1 MIVLFWYLVRLLLTA
16 FRKPKPSGGSHAIT
30 FGTSTRAGDSL
41 TTLTMKSSNHS
52 DTESKDYRGGSSS
65 TVGQEDLIPIFLRRL
80 NDLNIRVGTRTRFLI
95 ELDDATGVQVRWYH
109 NNTEAN
115 SERYQY
121 IHEGGFYCL
130 DIVPVTLFDEGLWV
144 CTAQNYAGKSSTA
157 AHLSLTVPKAFK
169 KPIFVEQLKAVLT
182 QRGIVSLE
190 CKVIGVPTPKLR
202 WYKDDKEIKA
212 GDIFALTAN
221 SEEDCLGIYTCEA
234 TNVMGTALSTSK
246 IQVTHTPLDGNR
258 DADSLIPYGPPP
270 KFVKFLKDAS
280 GKVGSVLF
288 LECQVEV
295 PPWPRSIGWYNNNG
309 IVNEGPLYHLMADGL
324 GMYGLEIK
332 SLRADHSTTWKC
344 IATSS
349 TGAKAVTSC
358 VVSVSYPKNYRVP
371 RFLESLR
378 AIMTDEGLVSFECKV
393 IGYPTPQLSW
403 FKDGKQLQPGDV
415 YELTGSKSLGS
426 YCCVARNCMGET
438 SSIAELTIE
447 DIQNQLNES
456 EKLQLTSNT
465 QPPRFL
471 LGLKSIEAN
480 INESFVFTIKV
491 TTESAPS
498 ISWYK
503 EDEQLTES
511 NRYQFSSEDNGTY
524 MLSIL
529 PLEIDDQAEWKCV
542 AINKYGQTVTSSF
555 LKLNIPKTFKSP
567 KFLEELRIAFSNEGS
582 VNLECKVIGVPQPQ
596 LKWFKDGQE
605 LNPGDMHKIISGQ
618 SGTCCLGT
626 YTCQAHNCMGTVSSS
641 ATLLTM
647 EDKSTVKSCASE
659 EYLSVGNPLVR
670 NESLSTIPEERTSQM
685 EKSYTIEEPADI
697 SFSFDGKEVTVSLY
711 ETPDLTHDEAL
722 QIIEMYADELSEHI
736 SEDNVVDLPSL
747 RIVKESSISGPVMM
761 EALVID
767 VPIDFCRQQILSDTE
782 IDGVSLTEDITLGN
796 NDKSDSIC
804 ENSLEYFSDH
814 LSSGN
819 SKREIFYSASET
831 TPKNS
836 SMVVK
841 QQSENDGHQSFQ
853 TPKLFMSDSD
863 DQILT
868 QLKLDERISPN
879 NSRHVIGPLA
889 RSESNNTEEEVSETL
904 AEIENEPPLSHN
916 YCASEIV
923 TQSDEDGLYS
933 TVLNKIRDKG
943 MASVVLS
950 SEEDDVLKIIS
961 RPNVDEFLKYMKI
974 ILEGSIVKM
983 NTHEHFNFTSTTTEL
998 ERSIQALHS
1007 LAWKFIE
1014 ETERHDVTE
1023 LDKNTADNVS
1033 SLMTAINASLLALEQ
1048 IDDPFGVSDNVLN
1061 EIQSL
1066 VCFDLETLN
1075 NSDLSAS
1082 VILDRLSDQIKNF
1095 TIVVNKQVTRVTEQ
1109 RIIAVLRNTIGTTLV
1124 YIKTLQQ
1131 NCSKIK
1137 CVDINSLAP
1146 LFSMVQPLE
1155 TILNDIAILEE
1166 ASIDDN
1172 KPHLKLKQVLI
1183 PPISSIAFSLD
1194 SLSKALKS
1202 DSSNDDQD
1210 LKDIY
1215 DRISDSNNQFMI
1227 LASQGMDSNKIAEC
1241 FISFTKPIND
1251 LCCHLRRLGRSTEN
1265 IVSSDYGSDDKLLL
1279 DFETLFDEL
1288 MIDIDTLINNVNF
1301 VQDSENNMNPLGS
1314 LLEPLQDMKIGLFQ
1328 VNQVLLSNQTGSTM
1342 SYEVMS
1348 CFEHLSQQL
1357 VQLNNCIANQSIVE
1371 ETDKEIPFETSIKMM
1386 QNILFDDAIDDL
1398 GVNGILFGSVMKPLL
1413 QLQNLIV
1420 SKMASVESD
1429 LSFSEHTDVTGGAC
1443 DTQSLSLSLSN
1454 NAQTIFNK
1462 TTDENS
1468 KKVII
1473 ESSIIGSSDKHCEK
1487 QNKLHIDNSET
1498 NKDSISFENNVHND
1512 LVIKRGFE
1520 CDIGDTFKDEEPNII
1535 TSEDDRDNSGF
1546 EALFDETDLETISDF
1561 AEDGCMDNIINSK
1574 VDQKLSDLSVNDS
1587 EIVDKDIDNIIP
1599 EHVLESLE
1607 KNNQQELVL
1616 NSPVDLFDELQET
1629 LKHISEVAEDKLTE
1643 IYDLDTNTLNI
1654 NELQKNNS
1662 KCSDLHNDNS
1672 NKFLND
1678 SLDVTKINNSTI
1690 INSDKLTKQNIME
1703 LSEVN
1708 NEEMNQCNEIDL
1720 KTDQNETFKN
1730 KDMCI
1735 SDQDTYK
1742 KEQVFE
1748 IGHDVNFIE
1757 NVECLD
1763 SDKSISNNTIITVN
1777 EISDSNE
1784 VKMKE
1789 VDNTNNLETTIN
1801 LLESTSGNVSQI
1813 VDVDVPDESTSSFKN
1828 EVLDSLLLKKSNS
1841 NESIKNIKIVS
1852 SEDMIDPKKLNES
1865 EKLNILSNDN
1875 DTANKDT
1882 LLIKEIEEPSIAD
1895 NVSYDSVSQ
1904 DTSAINEIDSIYN
1917 AGTDMNIQFSQ
1928 TRIEEEFNMEK
1939 DNKLIPIDKSTNAIE
1954 LNKVLV
1960 TSVEEKND
1968 AKLETNLM
1976 IGNQDTSIVEEIS
1989 NDIKQNDD
1997 KELINKI
2004 NCDVEEKETPTTE
2017 LASSIEPI
2025 GYINLMTDLEDDII
2039 RDVTEKQNSGDK
2051 NLNSGTFEIDQNIN
2065 FDKILHQDLQP
2076 NINTTSVSDNKQ
2088 IVNNFT
2094 ISENIANSTTELNVN
2109 QTEEYIQNLPNQ
2121 FIDEIQNHKNE
2132 SELINEETLENV
2144 QQERFTVQQNNIF
2157 LQQSNNELKAD
2168 DDLNEQCETL
2178 SEIKENN
2185 EVEFIDSKK
2194 VLPTEIIYSEDVID
2208 IKNVEQ
2214 FVIDNSNRI
2223 DDLSITPSNV
2233 DNGVH
2238 MPVTEVP
2245 EVARL
2250 NVLDEQLVIVSLNA
2264 EKSEK
2269 NKKECDSTIENNDII
2284 DNIEIQFKNGQTNDF
2299 ENTGYLTLNEKE
2311 KSSEEKYSDNDIT
2324 EISMNDNEN
2333 SINTLNKSLD
2343 NLKQSN
2349 NIDNNNT
2356 NLLESTLINNKII
2369 TLENIQPTDQY
2380 KFEES
2385 HVEIQF
2391 KDNIDSRNEN
2401 STVLDDK
2408 DNIINNLE
2416 NLESKNEIFYFPDE
2430 VIKNDEEKSWCEI
2443 QNIQNDGSNISPNI
2457 EQTTT
2462 LIHNNNEMISVSN
2475 TQPLDTVVIEFENIK
2490 EQNAIEL
2497 NILESTNTAVL
2508 ENTTDT
2514 VVITNRLTSEAEIAS
2529 NDKNNLIYDVNKDKS
2544 ITKDYI
2550 ETHTTKLIDEKS
2562 NSVSNEDGL
2571 KNNSDILKAMN
2582 NFHTENNKEK
2592 ILTNSQLSDES
2603 QVEVS
2608 LTEND
2613 CATIIV
2619 DLETTK
2625 INNEKKVDSCKTP
2638 VSENYITKQESPL
2651 LVNENTGNCKEIAS
2665 LPNVCIEILNENN
2678 VNQQNKF
2685 NECQKDVILEN
2696 SDILNTVSHEQSE
2709 ITNTIT
2715 NVEKSNRNEDDLE
2728 INKRSEQNH
2737 NKNETDKKEI
2747 PIVID
2752 SCKSMENKEILVF
2765 NKNQSFRLCDTNI
2778 ENVNE
2783 NLKTDLEINREII
2796 ENNFVKPLAIKNNL
2810 EGIGNIKNDEI
2821 HMEDINILKN
2831 LETSANELETIIDN
2845 TPRVNSNDSKKLKE
2859 NLTIETLPNVEDEL
2873 NTLLET
2879 PKNEYLLINKEIGSK
2894 LIESSN
2900 IDLSVN
2906 ESLQIDTDTD
2916 IIAEHNNTF
2925 ATEEQNMSVDS
2936 TEKVNVMTEDHPDK
2950 NLSDKSNSGLIE
2962 VQGNEESNTI
2972 NENEENEH
2980 SIIKLESINIDEDK
2994 LTNVVEINDKIDIM
3008 TAVENNS
3015 NLLNDSMVEDG
3026 ITYLSNGESLNSL
3039 SITPKLHY
3047 TEKIAANQSE
3057 CVMLE
3062 DTNILKQN
3070 EPNATENV
3078 DQYAQVEHELNIAAI
3093 GNIIIDYDSVKEHSV
3108 TTDNEKKCVENAT
3121 IAVILDDHSF
3131 KIVSTNVDVIEA
3143 PITDTIIRNEH
3154 TVTNEQ
3160 LENSIKG
3167 TTLLCEN
3174 KNSNI
3179 LTVDD
3184 VTENS
3189 DNVVTENVQCE
3200 IGSMNKPTE
3209 MLNED
3214 IDKQGNL
3221 VLKQD
3226 QNEEVVDKL
3235 QQSLKKS
3242 NKICE
3247 SLVLSKDENDTT
3259 EEVQSDVGSKKKKS
3273 SLQSEDKKSLSPD
3286 KTKNTTSISE
3296 KEIDKTT
3303 NIDISIEEKNKNLS
3317 DENNDIKKA
3326 EVKLSKLEPE
3336 IASANNRITEE
3347 IIEKDVSTD
3356 DKNKNKTNNETDNN
3370 DKKLNDKEVEL
3381 DKTKR
3386 GSKKKKSSLSSEHKK
3401 SPSPDKTKNIHIS
3414 IEEKNKKLSD
3424 ENNDNKK
3431 AEVKMSKLEP
3441 EITSEN
3447 DKTTEE
3453 IVEKIVSTD
3462 DKNKNKTNNETDN
3475 NEEKLNDNKE
3485 ELDRTKRGSK
3495 KKKPNLSSEHKKSP
3509 SPDKTKSNTSVTEK
3523 EIDKTKNI
3531 DISIEE
3537 KNKKIS
3543 DENNDNKKA
3552 EVKMS
3557 ELEPEITSE
3566 NDKTTEKIAEKV
3578 VSTDDK
3584 NKNKTNNETD
3594 NKEEKLNDS
3603 KEELDRTKRGS
3614 KKKKSS
3620 LSSEH
3625 KKSPSPD
3632 KTKNITSVSE
3642 KEIDKTKNIDINIEE
3657 KNKKLSDE
3665 NNDNKKTEVKMSQL
3679 EPEIALDNDRSTE
3692 EIIEKDISTDDKNK
3706 NQKNDKIVR
3715 NDTEF
3720 TESEIELNKTK
3731 RGSKKKKPNLSS
3743 EHKKSP
3749 SPDKTK
3755 SNTSVTEKEIDKT
3768 KNIDISIEEKNKKIS
3783 DENNDNKK
3791 AEVKMS
3797 ELEPEITSENDKT
3810 TEKIAEKVVSTD
3822 DKNKNKTN
3830 NETDNN
3836 EEKLN
3841 DNKEELDKTKRGSK
3855 KKKSSLQSEDRK
3867 SLSPD
3872 KTKINTSVSEKEIDK
3887 SKNIDINIEEKNKKL
3902 SDENNDN
3909 KKAEVKM
3916 SKLEP
3921 EITSENDKTTKE
3933 IIEKVVSTDDKNKN
3947 KTNNET
3953 DNNEEKLND
3962 NKEELDKT
3970 KRGSKKKKPNLSSE
3984 HKKSPSPDK
3993 TKINTSVSEKEIDKS
4008 KNIDINIEEKNKNLS
4023 NDNND
4028 TKKLETKLESV
4039 VSVEDIKNNTEKSEN
4054 NISIKDTKQEN
4065 DKLFSNEK
4073 ELMEKNEESDEKNR
4087 GSNEKNER
4095 TESEKNKKLSIEYDN
4110 KSIEKEEIKLDKS
4123 GSEIALDINKNKE
4136 NIIEKDVSTENLNAS
4151 QEDYEIAIENNKKT
4165 TENNI
4170 EKDKIKRGSKI
4181 NKSSSL
4187 SNIKK
4192 SPSPEDTKNSLSIN
4206 DKTAEST
4213 KISDY
4218 SFEEKN
4224 QKLSEHYNDTE
4235 NLEIKLDEFEPKMS
4249 SENNKNKIEMIEKDI
4264 SVNDKNK
4271 NQKNNDI
4278 DTDDKKLLEYGN
4290 DKKNKISPEPE
4301 IKKLSS
4307 PDTSNNNINVIENE
4321 IDAKIIDGTIEDNNI
4336 QISEDNK
4343 DTEQVETKFKLK
4355 TAEDNNTNTTK
4366 KIEKD
4371 VSNNTPIKN
4380 QNNDDIGKDD
4390 EIKPTENCVEINST
4404 KRESKRNKRS
4414 PQLNGKKSTSTSQNI
4429 TEHIT
4434 IQSLDENDS
4443 IIELEQLEDKSD
4455 ESKFLE
4461 EFIQTPEHKEV
4472 TPLAFQELS
4481 TNNYKSTDC
4490 CQSEIFRVDTTWKG
4504 MDRKQTDETRSF
4516 VDVLIDEEEHRV
4528 AKNCFT
4534 TNKRELKSSGLIE
4547 LNDISVSEVPSLS
4560 KRPVNRHLLDVT
4572 DPHKLRPNTLAYRSV
4587 TPDPLSTYRSLTPDH
4602 LTSYRSL
4609 TPDGPPYRTCLTT
4622 RSKYATSTRYAGSS
4636 DRELYGGSSSSR
4648 SSRSSS
4654 RSMSPYPSESR
4665 ISARNL
4671 WPTGVEAYRCLSE
4684 TSIPLSSRLL
4694 EEEKISGW
4702 PYTSYSVTTRRRR
4715 GSDSFLH
4722 DSAVRDGGYYSSW
4735 RLSNSRSS
4743 TYGATED
4750 LCQTKEA
4757 FKDLYFCVRMIDQT
4771 VSSGARVKFWC
4782 SVIGYPEPRV
4792 QWYRDGQK
4800 LNSFT
4805 YNSSARYQTKYDG
4818 GLAQLIIDNAQSG
4831 DSGEYTCVAANSR
4844 DRISTT
4850 GFLTVYTSPSV
4861 FRKPLLQPSLSVDNI
4876 EYSRGAYSR
4885 TSHDFRLP
4893 ANAKFDFGSRR
4904 FGSDLVS
4911 RRPEYPKF
4919 VSSIIADD
4927 VATCGGTIA
4936 LQVRVQGS
4944 PVPNVTWM
4952 RESRPLPRLSGKYV
4966 YLDEGGLYTLLIMD
4980 STARDG
4986 GTYVCRSCNLYGVAD
5001 AEKAVRV
5008 VSPHDYTDRRGVK
5021 PAIIVSRPNDRL
5033 NVAIGED
5040 ITVTLRVAGEPKPKV
5055 IWMRG
5060 SRDVT
5065 FFDRSSKET
5074 VNDYVMLSIKKA
5086 QPSDAG
5092 TYFIIAKNVYGSDRA
5107 FVTVGV
5113 RKRARSLTPPQIR
5126 NTIGRWLRPIDSRGG
5141 RGGCANNE
5149 VPGPVRSEP
5158 AVTDRTNNR
5167 ISLQWDRPEKPETV
5181 LVYRVE
5187 ARSADEECWRQVGMT
5202 PTNTI
5207 DVYNLK
5213 PGYRYQFRVAARNR
5227 FGWSQPVAA
5236 KGYVDVFEPKCLPE
5250 FCQPLPG
5257 QSRVLLRHSATLQC
5271 HVRGVPEPRVSWF
5284 KDGEPL
5290 LSSERH
5296 AIRRTNAGK
5305 CTLTIADVSDGDEG
5319 RYSCEAVNDQGRVCT
5334 LTVVQVIANR
5344 RIVEAE
5350 RRLQGC
5356 LMKNN
5361 NFKESAPL
5369 FTKHLIDRR
5378 VEINSTVRLSCQVNG
5393 LPVPLVLW
5401 YKDGQPIDFSGGT
5414 DGDRKSIFRDD
5425 SDDFYTL
5432 ELTGVKYDDSGAY
5445 AAVASNAIGK
5455 ASTQCVLEVFNKNR
5469 TDPAVPMFVFGL
5481 PTTIEAVDSIILSAQ
5496 IDAYR
5501 PVKVQWFRDGIQL
5514 RNGRRVDII
5523 TDHDGKLELRIACVT
5538 TRDSGT
5544 YMLRVS
5550 NDTGTV
5556 ESRCE
5561 VNVVEREHNDTGME
5575 QISLINHLYSKK
5587 PKFVVKP
5594 KFQEVEEGQE
5604 VIIDSEIVGDPL
5616 PKITWLRDGLK
5627 PEYYR
5632 DNSEFLCISNGNRYQ
5647 LKIPHAKLTHTGTYT
5662 LLAANPHGQV
5672 KALIS
5677 LQVYSTG
5684 HCKKKMENG
5693 TNHATVERLP
5703 RISRGLVDIE
5713 CREND
5718 SITFECKLNI
5728 TQETDI
5734 RWQKDG
5740 KLVRLGKQIKSQ
5752 LIDGDTARL
5761 EISTVSPLHEGLYT
5775 CTAYNELGQDSTS
5788 ARLIFLSDSQNTAKV
5803 PQSNGQQNTM
5813 LGSPILAGESNDRC
5827 TKRLK
5832 RSSAPKFYAVLH
5844 DRIADVGETVR
5855 FQCSVSGHPPP
5866 WSSWEKDGQ
5875 PIGVN
5880 SRMRIRED
5888 DDYRSLEI
5896 CDVTSDDAGLYR
5908 ITVENK
5914 FGKIQATARLEVLT
5928 HNQTTN
5934 DVQITSSSNGR
5945 RQSGSAACA
5954 GENFTLSCDI
5964 RGNSMS
5970 DVTWYKNDVEVK
5982 PDDRVTSS
5990 LDDLAARLS
5999 ISNLESADTGV
6010 YTCVARCDSGVT
6022 RCSTELCVF
6031 DTKPGTDSYL
6041 QPPIFVEGLVP
6052 KRTADEGEPV
6062 QLTVRLQGA
6071 VPMNASWFK
6080 NDVLLPDCVDFEYV
6094 VAEDRGEFGLSIIDP
6109 FVKDSGVY
6117 SCKVANSFGQ
6127 AVSSGQLV
6135 INEMSCGNE
6144 LNNNLHDVGKKITCD
6159 TPVNNKVPLPASILS
6174 GPSDTTVLR
6183 GAKVV
6188 LKTSYQGD
6196 PEPCVQWLRA
6206 GKVLESDAHVCITN
6220 ERGVSCLTI
6229 DSITADDCGK
6239 YVVRVDNGHGND
6251 FHFASVAVEGPPDP
6265 PAGRPV
6271 VSVLETSA
6279 DVTWSSPAYDG
6290 GCMVTGYGVEVRPFN
6305 QSDWKLVADKCH
6317 SLSHIVR
6324 GLAPGESY
6332 VFRVRA
6338 ENMHGSSEASL
6349 ESTPVYILQTDYG
6362 NTLWPKTVNIE
6373 NGDLFDKQY
6382 EMLDELGKGRYG
6394 VVYKVKERETN
6405 KYYAAKFVRCIKS
6418 TDKEK
6423 AQEEVDIMNCL
6434 RHPKLLQLDAA
6445 FDKPREVVLVTE
6457 YISGG
6462 ELFER
6467 VVADDFTLT
6476 EKDCILFMRQICE
6489 GVDYMHKQN
6498 VVHLDLKPEN
6508 IMCQSRTSH
6517 YIKLIDFGLAQK
6529 IIPGQPM
6536 RVLFGTPEFIPP
6548 EIIGYEPI
6556 GFESDMWSVGVICY
6570 VLLSGLSPFMGDNDS
6585 ETFTNITKAEFDFDD
6600 EAFDAVSQD
6609 AKDFISALL
6618 IKRKELRL
6626 TAKEC
6631 LKHKWL
6637 AQQDMDMSCV
6647 ILSTDKLKKFII
6659 RRKWQKTG
6667 NAIRA
6672 LGRMAIL
6679 SAASRRSGGGGG
6691 AEPTDGNGTRCILQ
6705 KLKMASLK
6713 EEDSIGESP
6722 SEEQKMTTT
6731 ETTKSGSGHKACDDR
6746 SDSGF
6751 SECPS
6756 VASPTAMLVRP
6767 PECPSAVSEETPL
6780 ASNRDHSPPPP
6791 TRRSTPPITD
6801 RSSTP
6806 ATIHSSSPTTIRSS
6820 SPATIRP
6827 SSPTTTRHF
6836 SPAIIRSSSP
6846 VTKRSSSPATIRAS
6860 SPATIRPSS
6869 PATMRR
6875 SSPATI
6881 RPSSPA
6887 TIRRSSPATIRLLL
6901 LLLVVR
6907 FLQ

>member
-1 MIVLFWYLVRLLLTA
+1 MGNKCCKNQSSTYSSAGATIRSFSSYNSSILR
-16 FRKPKPSGGSHAIT
+16 SGGSHAIT

-52 DTESKDYRGGSSS
+52 DAGSKDYRGGSSS
-65 TVGQEDLIPIFLRRL
+65 TIGQEDLIPIFLRRL

-95 ELDDATGVQVRWYH
+95 ELDDATGVEVRWYH
-109 NNTEAN
+109 NNVEAN

-270 KFVKFLKDAS
+270 KFMKFLKDAS

-295 PPWPRSIGWYNNNG
+295 PPWPRSIGWYNDNG

-324 GMYGLEIK
+324 GMYGVEIK

-491 TTESAPS
+491 TTESTPS

-511 NRYQFSSEDNGTY
+511 NRYQFSTEDNGTY

-567 KFLEELRIAFSNEGS
+567 RFLEELRIAFSNEGS

-767 VPIDFCRQQILSDTE
+767 VPIDFCRQQIVSDTE
-782 IDGVSLTEDITLGN
+782 FDGVSLTEDITLAN
-796 NDKSDSIC
+796 NDKSDSIY

-831 TPKNS
+831 TPKNL
-836 SMVVK
+836 SMILK
-841 QQSENDGHQSFQ
+841 QQSVEDEDEHQSFQ

-868 QLKLDERISPN
+868 QLKLDERISPQ
-879 NSRHVIGPLA
+879 NSRHVIGPFA

-923 TQSDEDGLYS
+923 TQSEKDGLYS
-933 TVLNKIRDKG
+933 TVLNKIQAKG
-943 MASVVLS
+943 MASVALS

-974 ILEGSIVKM
+974 ILEGAIVKM
-983 NTHEHFNFTSTTTEL
+983 QTHENFNITSTTTEL

-1014 ETERHDVTE
+1014 EMEKNNLTD

-1061 EIQSL
+1061 EIQSS

-1075 NSDLSAS
+1075 NNDLPAS

-1095 TIVVNKQVTRVTEQ
+1095 TIVVNRQVTRVTEQ
-1109 RIIAVLRNTIGTTLV
+1109 RIIAVLRNTIGTSLV

-1131 NCSKIK
+1131 NNSKIK
-1137 CVDINSLAP
+1137 CVDMNLLAA

-1155 TILNDIAILEE
+1155 TILNDIALIEE
-1166 ASIDDN
+1166 SSIDDN
-1172 KPHLKLKQVLI
+1172 KPNLKLKQILI
-1183 PPISSIAFSLD
+1183 PPISSIAFALD
-1194 SLSKALKS
+1194 NLNTALKS
-1202 DSSNDDQD
+1202 DSSNDDHD

-1215 DRISDSNNQFMI
+1215 DKINKSTNQFMI
-1227 LASQGMDSNKIAEC
+1227 IASQGMDSNKIAEC

-1288 MIDIDTLINNVNF
+1288 MMDIDTLINNVNF

-1342 SYEVMS
+1342 SYEVVS

-1357 VQLNNCIANQSIVE
+1357 VQLNNCIVNQSIIE
-1371 ETDKEIPFETSIKMM
+1371 ETDKEIPFESSIKMM

-1398 GVNGILFGSVMKPLL
+1398 GVNGILFSSVMKPLL

-1454 NAQTIFNK
+1454 NAQTVFNK
-1462 TTDENS
+1462 TIDENS
-1468 KKVII
+1468 KNGLT
-1473 ESSIIGSSDKHCEK
+1473 ESSIIDKDCDK
-1487 QNKLHIDNSET
+1487 QKDIHTDYSEI
-1498 NKDSISFENNVHND
+1498 NKDSIHFENNVNND
-1512 LVIKRGFE
+1512 LVIKKGFE
-1520 CDIGDTFKDEEPNII
+1520 CDIGETFKYEEPNII

-1546 EALFDETDLETISDF
+1546 EALFYETDLETISDF
-1561 AEDGCMDNIINSK
+1561 VEDRCMDNIINSK
-1574 VDQKLSDLSVNDS
+1574 VDHKLSDLFMVENDIEMVQK
-1587 EIVDKDIDNIIP
+1587 EINDNIP
-1599 EHVLESLE
+1599 EHLLESLE
-1607 KNNQQELVL
+1607 KNNQQDLIL

-1629 LKHISEVAEDKLTE
+1629 LKNMSEVAQDKLTG
-1643 IYDLDTNTLNI
+1643 IYALDNNTSSI
-1654 NELQKNNS
+1654 NGLQKHNS
-1662 KCSDLHNDNS
+1662 KYDDQLCDKTNKLLDN
-1672 NKFLND
+1672 
-1678 SLDVTKINNSTI
+1678 SLDVAKSNNSI
-1690 INSDKLTKQNIME
+1690 IIRSDELTKQNIIE
-1703 LSEVN
+1703 LSEIN
-1708 NEEMNQCNEIDL
+1708 SEESNQCNKIIL
-1720 KTDQNETFKN
+1720 KTDQNETLKN
-1730 KDMCI
+1730 KDI
-1735 SDQDTYK
+1735 SVSDQDIYK
-1742 KEQVFE
+1742 EGKVFE
-1748 IGHDVNFIE
+1748 IEQVVDLVDNF
-1757 NVECLD
+1757 ECLD

-1777 EISDSNE
+1777 EISESSE
-1784 VKMKE
+1784 VKIKE
-1789 VDNTNNLETTIN
+1789 VDNTENLETTVN
-1801 LLESTSGNVSQI
+1801 LISSTTGNVSQI
-1813 VDVDVPDESTSSFKN
+1813 VDVSDENSSLITSINNVVSKINDNDEALTDISNIKNEILDSALLNKLNFTEST
-1828 EVLDSLLLKKSNS
+1828 
-1841 NESIKNIKIVS
+1841 KNIKYVS
-1852 SEDMIDPKKLNES
+1852 NEDIMIDTNKLNDS
-1865 EKLNILSNDN
+1865 EKLNLLNYDY
-1875 DTANKDT
+1875 DTENKDK
-1882 LLIKEIEEPSIAD
+1882 LLTKKIDEPSITENFSHNAFQQ
-1895 NVSYDSVSQ
+1895 NN
-1904 DTSAINEIDSIYN
+1904 TAINDIDSIHN
-1917 AGTDMNIQFSQ
+1917 LGTDMAIQVAQ
-1928 TRIEEEFNMEK
+1928 TSIGNEVNTDK
-1939 DNKLIPIDKSTNAIE
+1939 DNKLIPMDISTNSEE
-1954 LNKVLV
+1954 LNKALAKLV
-1960 TSVEEKND
+1960 DEKND
-1968 AKLETNLM
+1968 LTLATNLL
-1976 IGNQDTSIVEEIS
+1976 IEDRNTSIINETS
-1989 NDIKQNDD
+1989 NEIKQCDNKD
-1997 KELINKI
+1997 LINKN
-2004 NCDVEEKETPTTE
+2004 NCTIEERETSTKEPT
-2017 LASSIEPI
+2017 SSIDS
-2025 GYINLMTDLEDDII
+2025 INLMTVMENNII
-2039 RDVTEKQNSGDK
+2039 KSTTEIQDTNNEKLSLVKYEYNDSGA
-2051 NLNSGTFEIDQNIN
+2051 FEIDQNDSDNISHH
-2065 FDKILHQDLQP
+2065 DMQP
-2076 NINTTSVSDNKQ
+2076 NINTTSTTDNKLSVSNSPINEN
-2088 IVNNFT
+2088 IVNP
-2094 ISENIANSTTELNVN
+2094 ITEPNVH
-2109 QTEEYIQNLPNQ
+2109 QTEEYVQNSSNQ
-2121 FIDEIQNHKNE
+2121 FIDEIQNQKNE
-2132 SELINEETLENV
+2132 NELINEESIENAQQKCFNV
-2144 QQERFTVQQNNIF
+2144 QQTHILE
-2157 LQQSNNELKAD
+2157 LSNNEVKAID
-2168 DDLNEQCETL
+2168 ELNEQCEIL
-2178 SEIKENN
+2178 SEMKLNN
-2185 EVEFIDSKK
+2185 EIEYINSKIVLSTDIIFPENVVEQCVLDKSNHVDGLCTTQYTIDKCADII
-2194 VLPTEIIYSEDVID
+2194 LPITEVMTEKTGSNILDKQLVITST
-2208 IKNVEQ
+2208 NVEQ
-2214 FVIDNSNRI
+2214 NKNEADKSKQNIKLCENS
-2223 DDLSITPSNV
+2223 S
-2233 DNGVH
+2233 
-2238 MPVTEVP
+2238 
-2245 EVARL
+2245 
-2250 NVLDEQLVIVSLNA
+2250 
-2264 EKSEK
+2264 K
-2269 NKKECDSTIENNDII
+2269 NNEII
-2284 DNIEIQFKNGQTNDF
+2284 DNTGTKFKTDVTNIF
-2299 ENTGYLTLNEKE
+2299 ENSVHLTLNEE
-2311 KSSEEKYSDNDIT
+2311 EMSSDKKINSCSENEIT
-2324 EISMNDNEN
+2324 EISMNNEEKY
-2333 SINTLNKSLD
+2333 INTLNKSLK
-2343 NLKQSN
+2343 NTSENTQP
-2349 NIDNNNT
+2349 IDSYT
-2356 NLLESTLINNKII
+2356 
-2369 TLENIQPTDQY
+2369 
-2380 KFEES
+2380 FEENR
-2385 HVEIQF
+2385 VEIQF
-2391 KDNIDSRNEN
+2391 KDNINSRNEHT
-2401 STVLDDK
+2401 TVLDDK
-2408 DNIINNLE
+2408 DKIISNLE
-2416 NLESKNEIFYFPDE
+2416 LLESKNEVLYFPDE
-2430 VIKNDEEKSWCEI
+2430 TINNDDEKSCGEMKY
-2443 QNIQNDGSNISPNI
+2443 IQNDSSKIINELPNI
-2457 EQTTT
+2457 IVEHTTA
-2462 LIHNNNEMISVSN
+2462 LICNEIISASN
-2475 TQPLDTVVIEFENIK
+2475 VELMDSVVIDFENIK
-2490 EQNAIEL
+2490 EQYEIEL
-2497 NILESTNTAVL
+2497 NVPDSKNIEVL
-2508 ENTTDT
+2508 ENTIDTIDKINRQNDDEEKVSNGESISKLLNTD
-2514 VVITNRLTSEAEIAS
+2514 
-2529 NDKNNLIYDVNKDKS
+2529 NLIYDENNEKS
-2544 ITKDYI
+2544 ITKEYNEI
-2550 ETHTTKLIDEKS
+2550 QTSKLIDEKS
-2562 NSVSNEDGL
+2562 NSDSYIDDVKNSN
-2571 KNNSDILKAMN
+2571 DILKAMN
-2582 NFHTENNKEK
+2582 NLNTENKERN
-2592 ILTNSQLSDES
+2592 ILTKSQPSDENGIK
-2603 QVEVS
+2603 VS

-2613 CATIIV
+2613 LITTII
-2619 DLETTK
+2619 DMETTK
-2625 INNEKKVDSCKTP
+2625 TKTDNEVDSCKTIT
-2638 VSENYITKQESPL
+2638 SENDLAKHKSSF
-2651 LVNENTGNCKEIAS
+2651 LVIDNTEDCKEITS
-2665 LPNVCIEILNENN
+2665 YPNMYNEISNKNN
-2678 VNQQNKF
+2678 INQPKHLT
-2685 NECQKDVILEN
+2685 ECQTKAILEN
-2696 SDILNTVSHEQSE
+2696 FDTLKTDSCKETELSNKISNE
-2709 ITNTIT
+2709 
-2715 NVEKSNRNEDDLE
+2715 EKSSRIVGDLE
-2728 INKRSEQNH
+2728 IN
-2737 NKNETDKKEI
+2737 
-2747 PIVID
+2747 
-2752 SCKSMENKEILVF
+2752 
-2765 NKNQSFRLCDTNI
+2765 
-2778 ENVNE
+2778 
-2783 NLKTDLEINREII
+2783 
-2796 ENNFVKPLAIKNNL
+2796 
-2810 EGIGNIKNDEI
+2810 
-2821 HMEDINILKN
+2821 
-2831 LETSANELETIIDN
+2831 ETSECLLLNKDIYCKIMERPNIDFS
-2845 TPRVNSNDSKKLKE
+2845 VD
-2859 NLTIETLPNVEDEL
+2859 
-2873 NTLLET
+2873 
-2879 PKNEYLLINKEIGSK
+2879 
-2894 LIESSN
+2894 ESSQ
-2900 IDLSVN
+2900 S
-2906 ESLQIDTDTD
+2906 DTD
-2916 IIAEHNNTF
+2916 IVIIAQQNITSK
-2925 ATEEQNMSVDS
+2925 TETPDVSVYS
-2936 TEKVNVMTEDHPDK
+2936 TEKVNVMTKDNPDK
-2950 NLSDKSNSGLIE
+2950 NHSVESNLTFE
-2962 VQGNEESNTI
+2962 VQGNSSYTI
-2972 NENEENEH
+2972 NDNEENEH
-2980 SIIKLESINIDEDK
+2980 SIIKLESINADEDI
-2994 LTNVVEINDKIDIM
+2994 LINEVKINNQIDIM
-3008 TAVENNS
+3008 TAVENNV
-3015 NLLNDSMVEDG
+3015 NLLNDTIFEDG
-3026 ITYLSNGESLNSL
+3026 VDDLSAKESLSTL
-3039 SITPKLHY
+3039 SIVPKLHCI
-3047 TEKIAANQSE
+3047 EKIAANQTE

-3062 DTNILKQN
+3062 NTNLLKQN
-3070 EPNATENV
+3070 ELNVTENV
-3078 DQYAQVEHELNIAAI
+3078 NQYAQVEHELNIAAI
-3093 GNIIIDYDSVKEHSV
+3093 GNIIIDYDSIKEHSI
-3108 TTDNEKKCVENAT
+3108 TSDDEKNSIENAT
-3121 IAVILDDHSF
+3121 MALNLDDHSF
-3131 KIVSTNVDVIEA
+3131 KIVSTIVDVLNA
-3143 PITDTIIRNEH
+3143 PTNDMIIN
-3154 TVTNEQ
+3154 NEQ
-3160 LENSIKG
+3160 TVMNEVSKDSIG
-3167 TTLLCEN
+3167 VTTLLSEN
-3174 KNSNI
+3174 KNPENLMAVI
-3179 LTVDD
+3179 LNDE
-3184 VTENS
+3184 TENS
-3189 DNVVTENVQCE
+3189 NNFVKENVQSKIE
-3200 IGSMNKPTE
+3200 SMNKPTE
-3209 MLNED
+3209 ILNND
-3214 IDKQGNL
+3214 TYKQSNL
-3221 VLKQD
+3221 VLKHERND
-3226 QNEEVVDKL
+3226 EVVDEL

-3242 NKICE
+3242 NQIFE
-3247 SLVLSKDENDTT
+3247 SLVLSIDANDTT
-3259 EEVQSDVGSKKKKS
+3259 REIKSDVSIIENIKTTIDEKTTDTKDEEDIKQKLNSKS
-3273 SLQSEDKKSLSPD
+3273 IESPSTFIPTNNISV
-3286 KTKNTTSISE
+3286 KQNKINTT
-3296 KEIDKTT
+3296 EIINKTL
-3303 NIDISIEEKNKNLS
+3303 EEKNVMLS
-3317 DENNDIKKA
+3317 DENKNTEKVKTELILKKV
-3326 EVKLSKLEPE
+3326 VK
-3336 IASANNRITEE
+3336 
-3347 IIEKDVSTD
+3347 TD
-3356 DKNKNKTNNETDNN
+3356 DKNKNIKNNEIDNN
-3370 DKKLNDKEVEL
+3370 GEKLNEDEIEL
-3381 DKTKR
+3381 NKTKR
-3386 GSKKKKSSLSSEHKK
+3386 GSKKKKSSLPSEDKK
-3401 SPSPDKTKNIHIS
+3401 SPSPDKTI
-3414 IEEKNKKLSD
+3414 
-3424 ENNDNKK
+3424 ND
-3431 AEVKMSKLEP
+3431 V
-3441 EITSEN
+3441 I
-3447 DKTTEE
+3447 
-3453 IVEKIVSTD
+3453 
-3462 DKNKNKTNNETDN
+3462 
-3475 NEEKLNDNKE
+3475 
-3485 ELDRTKRGSK
+3485 
-3495 KKKPNLSSEHKKSP
+3495 
-3509 SPDKTKSNTSVTEK
+3509 VTEK

-3531 DISIEE
+3531 ETSNVEKNKILSDDNNDTEKVEVELSKSEPTIPLDNNQNTEEVIEKDVLIDDQNQNQKDNKIDNGDIQFSESEIELNKPKRGSEKKKPTLQSEDKKSPSSDKTINDVIVTEKEIDKTKIIDTSIEE
-3537 KNKKIS
+3537 KNKILS
-3543 DENNDNKKA
+3543 DDNND
-3552 EVKMS
+3552 
-3557 ELEPEITSE
+3557 
-3566 NDKTTEKIAEKV
+3566 TEKVEVELSKSEPTIPLDNNQNTEEVIEKDV
-3578 VSTDDK
+3578 LIDDQNQNQK
-3584 NKNKTNNETD
+3584 D
-3594 NKEEKLNDS
+3594 NKIDNGDIQFSESEIEINKL
-3603 KEELDRTKRGS
+3603 KRGS
-3614 KKKKSS
+3614 KKKKPS
-3620 LSSEH
+3620 LPSED
-3625 KKSPSPD
+3625 KKAPSPD
-3632 KTKNITSVSE
+3632 KTKNDIIDKTKNIETSNVEKNKILSDDNNDTEKVEVELSKSEPTIPLDNNQNTEEVIEKDVLIDDQNQNQKDNKIDNGDIQFSESEIELNKPKRGSEKKKPTLQSEDKKSPSSDKTINDVIVTE
-3642 KEIDKTKNIDINIEE
+3642 KEIDKTKIIDKSIEE
-3657 KNKKLSDE
+3657 KNKILSDD
-3665 NNDNKKTEVKMSQL
+3665 NNDTEKVEVELSKS
-3679 EPEIALDNDRSTE
+3679 EPTIPLDNNQNTE
-3692 EIIEKDISTDDKNK
+3692 EVIEKDVLIDDQNQNQKDNKIDNGDIQFSESEIEINKPKRGSKKKKPSLPSEDKKAPLPDKTKNDIIDKTKNIDKSIEEKNKILSDDNNDTEKVEVELSKSEPTIPLDNNQNTDEVIEKDVLTDEQNK
-3706 NQKNDKIVR
+3706 NQKYNKID
-3715 NDTEF
+3715 NGDIQF
-3720 TESEIELNKTK
+3720 TEDEIELNKTK
-3731 RGSKKKKPNLSS
+3731 RGSKKKKPSLPSEDKKASS
-3743 EHKKSP
+3743 P
-3749 SPDKTK
+3749 
-3755 SNTSVTEKEIDKT
+3755 DKT
-3768 KNIDISIEEKNKKIS
+3768 KNIDKSIEEKNKILS
-3783 DENNDNKK
+3783 
-3791 AEVKMS
+3791 
-3797 ELEPEITSENDKT
+3797 
-3810 TEKIAEKVVSTD
+3810 D
-3822 DKNKNKTN
+3822 DKNYT
-3830 NETDNN
+3830 
-3836 EEKLN
+3836 EKV
-3841 DNKEELDKTKRGSK
+3841 KVEL
-3855 KKKSSLQSEDRK
+3855 
-3867 SLSPD
+3867 
-3872 KTKINTSVSEKEIDK
+3872 
-3887 SKNIDINIEEKNKKL
+3887 
-3902 SDENNDN
+3902 
-3909 KKAEVKM
+3909 

-3921 EITSENDKTTKE
+3921 TIPLDN
-3933 IIEKVVSTDDKNKN
+3933 NKN
-3947 KTNNET
+3947 T
-3953 DNNEEKLND
+3953 DE
-3962 NKEELDKT
+3962 
-3970 KRGSKKKKPNLSSE
+3970 
-3984 HKKSPSPDK
+3984 
-3993 TKINTSVSEKEIDKS
+3993 V
-4008 KNIDINIEEKNKNLS
+4008 
-4023 NDNND
+4023 
-4028 TKKLETKLESV
+4028 
-4039 VSVEDIKNNTEKSEN
+4039 
-4054 NISIKDTKQEN
+4054 
-4065 DKLFSNEK
+4065 
-4073 ELMEKNEESDEKNR
+4073 
-4087 GSNEKNER
+4087 
-4095 TESEKNKKLSIEYDN
+4095 
-4110 KSIEKEEIKLDKS
+4110 
-4123 GSEIALDINKNKE
+4123 
-4136 NIIEKDVSTENLNAS
+4136 IEKDVLTDDQNKRQKNDKINIDDNIKSTENNVELVKTKRESKKNESRRPVENKKSHSPEKTKNILSDNNNDTEKLGTKLEVPVESNIIKA
-4151 QEDYEIAIENNKKT
+4151 EEFDYEISIEDTKQKNEKEFIEKNIEND
-4165 TENNI
+4165 
-4170 EKDKIKRGSKI
+4170 EKKRGS
-4181 NKSSSL
+4181 
-4187 SNIKK
+4187 
-4192 SPSPEDTKNSLSIN
+4192 
-4206 DKTAEST
+4206 
-4213 KISDY
+4213 
-4218 SFEEKN
+4218 
-4224 QKLSEHYNDTE
+4224 
-4235 NLEIKLDEFEPKMS
+4235 
-4249 SENNKNKIEMIEKDI
+4249 
-4264 SVNDKNK
+4264 
-4271 NQKNNDI
+4271 
-4278 DTDDKKLLEYGN
+4278 
-4290 DKKNKISPEPE
+4290 KKNKISPEPE
-4301 IKKLSS
+4301 KKISS
-4307 PDTSNNNINVIENE
+4307 PDTTKNNISVIENK
-4321 IDAKIIDGTIEDNNI
+4321 INTIIIDETFDDNDK
-4336 QISEDNK
+4336 QISEDNNH
-4343 DTEQVETKFKLK
+4343 TEQVGTEVKSK
-4355 TAEDNNTNTTK
+4355 TITGNNKNIAK

-4371 VSNNTPIKN
+4371 VSNNTQIKN
-4380 QNNDDIGKDD
+4380 QNNDDIGKD
-4390 EIKPTENCVEINST
+4390 EIKSTENCVEKDGT
-4404 KRESKRNKRS
+4404 KRGRKSSRPEGKKTTSPDKTNEITEHLKIQSRDKNNAIIELKQLEKKRDESKILRESKQTLQCKEIEPS
-4414 PQLNGKKSTSTSQNI
+4414 PTSQK
-4429 TEHIT
+4429 
-4434 IQSLDENDS
+4434 LS
-4443 IIELEQLEDKSD
+4443 I
-4455 ESKFLE
+4455 
-4461 EFIQTPEHKEV
+4461 
-4472 TPLAFQELS
+4472 
-4481 TNNYKSTDC
+4481 NNYESIDS
-4490 CQSEIFRVDTTWKG
+4490 CQSKISSENNSRVG
-4504 MDRKQTDETRSF
+4504 MNRKQMNETRYF
-4516 VDVLIDEEEHRV
+4516 VDVLVDDGGQRV
-4528 AKNCFT
+4528 TKN
-4534 TNKRELKSSGLIE
+4534 ELKSTGLAE
-4547 LNDISVSEVPSLS
+4547 LDNVGVPEIPNFD
-4560 KRPVNRHLLDVT
+4560 KRPVNRYILDVT
-4572 DPHKLRPNTLAYRSV
+4572 DAHKLRPNTLAYRSL
-4587 TPDPLSTYRSLTPDH
+4587 TPDPLTSYKSPTSDH

-4609 TPDGPPYRTCLTT
+4609 TPDCPSYKSYLTP
-4622 RSKYATSTRYAGSS
+4622 RSKYTASTRYAGSS

-4665 ISARNL
+4665 ISTRNL
-4671 WPTGVEAYRCLSE
+4671 WPTSIAAYRCLSE
-4684 TSIPLSSRLL
+4684 TSVPLSPRFL
-4694 EEEKISGW
+4694 EEEKTSGW
-4702 PYTSYSVTTRRRR
+4702 SHTSYGATTRRRR

-4722 DSAVRDGGYYSSW
+4722 DSGVRDGDYYSSW
-4735 RLSNSRSS
+4735 RLSNSRSAA
-4743 TYGATED
+4743 YGVTED
-4750 LCQTKEA
+4750 LCRTKEA
-4757 FKDLYFCVRMIDQT
+4757 FKGLYFCVRMIDQT

-4782 SVIGYPEPRV
+4782 SVIGHPEPRV

-4831 DSGEYTCVAANSR
+4831 DSGEYTCVAANSS

-4861 FRKPLLQPSLSVDNI
+4861 FRKPLLQPSLSVDSF
-4876 EYSRGAYSR
+4876 ESGCGAYSR
-4885 TSHDFRLP
+4885 TSHNLRLP
-4893 ANAKFDFGSRR
+4893 ANAKFDFGCRK
-4904 FGSDLVS
+4904 FGSDLVC

-4966 YLDEGGLYTLLIMD
+4966 YLDEGGLYTLLVMD

-4986 GTYVCRSCNLYGVAD
+4986 GTYVCRACNLYGVAD
-5001 AEKAVRV
+5001 AEKAVSV
-5008 VSPHDYTDRRGVK
+5008 VSPQDYSDRRGVK

-5033 NVAIGED
+5033 NVAVGED

-5074 VNDYVMLSIKKA
+5074 INDYVMLSIKKA

-5113 RKRARSLTPPQIR
+5113 RERARSLTPPRIR
-5126 NTIGRWLRPIDSRGG
+5126 NTIGRWSRPIGGRGG

-5149 VPGPVRSEP
+5149 VPGPIRSEP
-5158 AVTDRTNNR
+5158 TVTDQTNNR

-5187 ARSADEECWRQVGMT
+5187 TRSADEECWRPVGMT

-5227 FGWSQPVAA
+5227 FGWSQSVAA

-5250 FCQPLPG
+5250 FRQPLSG
-5257 QSRVLLRHSATLQC
+5257 QTRVLLHHSATLQC
-5271 HVRGVPEPRVSWF
+5271 HVRGVPEPRVTWF

-5290 LSSERH
+5290 LASDRH
-5296 AIRRTNAGK
+5296 AVRRTDTGK
-5305 CTLTIADVSDGDEG
+5305 CTLTIEDAVEEDAG

-5361 NFKESAPL
+5361 NFKESAPV

-5401 YKDGQPIDFSGGT
+5401 YKDGQPLDFSGGT
-5414 DGDRKSIFRDD
+5414 EGDRKPPVRDD

-5455 ASTQCVLEVFNKNR
+5455 ASTRCVLEVFNKNR
-5469 TDPAVPMFVFGL
+5469 TDPAVPTFIFGL
-5481 PTTIEAVDSIILSAQ
+5481 PTTSEAVDSIVLSAQ
-5496 IDAYR
+5496 IDAFR
-5501 PVKVQWFRDGIQL
+5501 PVKVEWFRDGIQL

-5523 TDHDGKLELRIACVT
+5523 TDHDGNLELRIACVT

-5556 ESRCE
+5556 ESRCD
-5561 VNVVEREHNDTGME
+5561 VNVVEREHNDVGME

-5627 PEYYR
+5627 PGYYR

-5662 LLAANPHGQV
+5662 LLAANPHGQI

-5718 SITFECKLNI
+5718 GVTFECKLNI

-5775 CTAYNELGQDSTS
+5775 CTAFNELGQDSTS
-5788 ARLIFLSDSQNTAKV
+5788 ARLILLSDSQETAKI

-5813 LGSPILAGESNDRC
+5813 IGSPILAGESNDRC

-5844 DRIADVGETVR
+5844 DRIADIGETVR

-5928 HNQTTN
+5928 HNQITN

-5945 RQSGSAACA
+5945 RQSGSAACT
-5954 GENFTLSCDI
+5954 GENFTLSCDL

-5982 PDDRVTSS
+5982 PGDRVTSS
-5990 LDDLAARLS
+5990 LDNLAARLS

-6010 YTCVARCDSGVT
+6010 YTCVARCESGVT

-6071 VPMNASWFK
+6071 VPMSALWFK
-6080 NDVLLPDCVDFEYV
+6080 NDVLVPDCADFEYV
-6094 VAEDRGEFGLSIIDP
+6094 VTEDRGEFGLSIIDP
-6109 FVKDSGVY
+6109 FVKDSGIY

-6127 AVSSGQLV
+6127 AVSSGKLV
-6135 INEMSCGNE
+6135 INEMSSENQVPMVIE
-6144 LNNNLHDVGKKITCD
+6144 LNNNLQDVGEKTACD
-6159 TPVNNKVPLPASILS
+6159 SPVNTKAALPASILS
-6174 GPSDTTVLR
+6174 GPCDTTVLR

-6188 LKTSYQGD
+6188 LKTSYKGD
-6196 PEPCVQWLRA
+6196 PEPSVQWLRA
-6206 GKVLESDAHVCITN
+6206 GKVLESDAHLCITN
-6220 ERGVSCLTI
+6220 ERGVSSLTI

-6271 VSVLETSA
+6271 VSVSETSA

-6476 EKDCILFMRQICE
+6476 EKDCILFTRQICE

-6626 TAKEC
+6626 TAREC

-6672 LGRMAIL
+6672 LGRMATL
-6679 SAASRRSGGGGG
+6679 SAASRRGVVGGGSAGG
-6691 AEPTDGNGTRCILQ
+6691 GVGGGTADGNGARSILQ
-6705 KLKMASLK
+6705 KLKMTSLR
-6713 EEDSIGESP
+6713 EEESTVESP
-6722 SEEQKMTTT
+6722 SEGQEMTIT
-6731 ETTKSGSGHKACDDR
+6731 ETTKIGSCHKACDDR

-6756 VASPTAMLVRP
+6756 VASPTAMLIRT
-6767 PECPSAVSEETPL
+6767 PECPSVISKETPPV
-6780 ASNRDHSPPPP
+6780 SNQDRSPPPP
-6791 TRRSTPPITD
+6791 TRRSSPTITD
-6801 RSSTP
+6801 S
-6806 ATIHSSSPTTIRSS
+6806 HS
-6820 SPATIRP
+6820 SPANL
-6827 SSPTTTRHF
+6827 
-6836 SPAIIRSSSP
+6836 
-6846 VTKRSSSPATIRAS
+6846 
-6860 SPATIRPSS
+6860 RPSS
-6869 PATMRR
+6869 PAARR
-6875 SSPATI
+6875 THSPANRCPSTSTTCSPSSPPTHGSSPPAT
-6881 RPSSPA
+6881 RGPSSPA
-6887 TIRRSSPATIRLLL
+6887 VRGPSYPATRGYSHTTHPRSPLLRNRHDTSHPIHDVPLPTGTGVSVLKTNRMIFDGGRRDGSASSAGMSVSGGVQRKEPIRIQTADNFKKA
-6901 LLLVVR
+6901 VA
-6907 FLQ
+6907 FWKQ

>member
-1 MIVLFWYLVRLLLTA
+1 MGNKCCKNQSSTYSSANATIRSFSSYNSSILR
-16 FRKPKPSGGSHAIT
+16 SGGSHAIT

-52 DTESKDYRGGSSS
+52 DAESKDYPGGSSS
-65 TVGQEDLIPIFLRRL
+65 TIGQEDLIPIFLRRL

-109 NNTEAN
+109 NNVEAY

-270 KFVKFLKDAS
+270 KFMKFLKDSS

-295 PPWPRSIGWYNNNG
+295 PPWPRSIGWYNDNG

-324 GMYGLEIK
+324 GMYGVEIK

-491 TTESAPS
+491 TTESTPS

-511 NRYQFSSEDNGTY
+511 NRYQFSTEDNGTY

-567 KFLEELRIAFSNEGS
+567 RFLEELRIAFSNEGS

-767 VPIDFCRQQILSDTE
+767 VPIDFCRQQIVSDTE
-782 IDGVSLTEDITLGN
+782 FDGVSLTEDITLAN

-819 SKREIFYSASET
+819 SKREVFYSASET
-831 TPKNS
+831 TPKNLS
-836 SMVVK
+836 ILLK
-841 QQSENDGHQSFQ
+841 QQSVEDEDGHQSFQ

-868 QLKLDERISPN
+868 QLKLDEIISPQ
-879 NSRHVIGPLA
+879 NSRHVIGSFA

-933 TVLNKIRDKG
+933 TVLNKIRGKG
-943 MASVVLS
+943 MVSVELS

-974 ILEGSIVKM
+974 ILEGAIVKM
-983 NTHEHFNFTSTTTEL
+983 QTHENFNFTSTTTEL

-1014 ETERHDVTE
+1014 ETERNHLTD

-1061 EIQSL
+1061 EIQSS

-1075 NSDLSAS
+1075 NSDLPAS

-1095 TIVVNKQVTRVTEQ
+1095 IIVVNRQVTRVTEQ
-1109 RIIAVLRNTIGTTLV
+1109 RIIAVLQNTIGTTLV

-1131 NCSKIK
+1131 NNSKIK
-1137 CVDINSLAP
+1137 CVDVNLLAP

-1155 TILNDIAILEE
+1155 TILNDIALIEE
-1166 ASIDDN
+1166 SSIDDN
-1172 KPHLKLKQVLI
+1172 KPNLKLKQILI
-1183 PPISSIAFSLD
+1183 PPISSIAFALD
-1194 SLSKALKS
+1194 NLNTALKS

-1215 DRISDSNNQFMI
+1215 DRINESTNQFMI
-1227 LASQGMDSNKIAEC
+1227 IASQGMDSNKIAEC

-1288 MIDIDTLINNVNF
+1288 MMDIDTLINNVNF

-1342 SYEVMS
+1342 SYEVVS

-1357 VQLNNCIANQSIVE
+1357 VQLNNCIVNQSIVE
-1371 ETDKEIPFETSIKMM
+1371 ETDKEIPFESSIKMM
-1386 QNILFDDAIDDL
+1386 QKILFDDAIDDL

-1454 NAQTIFNK
+1454 NAQTVFNK
-1462 TTDENS
+1462 TIDENS
-1468 KKVII
+1468 KNGLT
-1473 ESSIIGSSDKHCEK
+1473 ESSIIDKDCDK
-1487 QNKLHIDNSET
+1487 QNNIHTDNSEI
-1498 NKDSISFENNVHND
+1498 NKDSIHFENNINND
-1512 LVIKRGFE
+1512 LIIKRGFE
-1520 CDIGDTFKDEEPNII
+1520 CDIGETFKYEEPNII

-1561 AEDGCMDNIINSK
+1561 VEDRCMENIINSK
-1574 VDQKLSDLSVNDS
+1574 IDHKLSDLFMSENDIETVQK
-1587 EIVDKDIDNIIP
+1587 EINDIIP
-1599 EHVLESLE
+1599 EHILESLE
-1607 KNNQQELVL
+1607 KNNQQDFIL

-1629 LKHISEVAEDKLTE
+1629 LKNMSEVAQDKLTE
-1643 IYDLDTNTLNI
+1643 IYALDNNTSSI
-1654 NELQKNNS
+1654 NDLQKNNS
-1662 KCSDLHNDNS
+1662 KYDDQLCDKTNNLLDN
-1672 NKFLND
+1672 
-1678 SLDVTKINNSTI
+1678 SLDVAKLNNSTI
-1690 INSDKLTKQNIME
+1690 IRSDELTKQNIIE
-1703 LSEVN
+1703 LSEMN
-1708 NEEMNQCNEIDL
+1708 SEELNQCNKIIL
-1720 KTDQNETFKN
+1720 KTDQNETLKN
-1730 KDMCI
+1730 KDISI
-1735 SDQDTYK
+1735 SDQDIYK
-1742 KEQVFE
+1742 EEKVFE
-1748 IGHDVNFIE
+1748 VGKVEDLVDNF
-1757 NVECLD
+1757 ECLD
-1763 SDKSISNNTIITVN
+1763 SDKSISNNTVITVN
-1777 EISDSNE
+1777 EISESSE

-1789 VDNTNNLETTIN
+1789 VDNTENLETTVN
-1801 LLESTSGNVSQI
+1801 LISSTTGNVSQI
-1813 VDVDVPDESTSSFKN
+1813 VDVSDENSSFITSINNVVSKINDNDEALTDLSDIKN
-1828 EVLDSLLLKKSNS
+1828 DILDSNIKYVS
-1841 NESIKNIKIVS
+1841 NEDIIIVAN
-1852 SEDMIDPKKLNES
+1852 KLNDS
-1865 EKLNILSNDN
+1865 EKLNLLNYDC
-1875 DTANKDT
+1875 DTENKDA
-1882 LLIKEIEEPSIAD
+1882 LLTKKIDELSITD
-1895 NVSYDSVSQ
+1895 NFSHNAFQQ
-1904 DTSAINEIDSIYN
+1904 DNTVINNIDSIHN
-1917 AGTDMNIQFSQ
+1917 LGTDMAIQVAQ
-1928 TRIEEEFNMEK
+1928 TSIGNEVNMEK
-1939 DNKLIPIDKSTNAIE
+1939 DNKLIPMDKSTNSEE
-1954 LNKVLV
+1954 LNKVLATFV
-1960 TSVEEKND
+1960 HEKND
-1968 AKLETNLM
+1968 LTLATNLL
-1976 IGNQDTSIVEEIS
+1976 IEDHNTSIVNETS
-1989 NDIKQNDD
+1989 NEIKQCDNRDI
-1997 KELINKI
+1997 INKN
-2004 NCDVEEKETPTTE
+2004 NCTIEERETSIKEPTSSIDSIHLMTAIENNIIEGTTE
-2017 LASSIEPI
+2017 IQDS
-2025 GYINLMTDLEDDII
+2025 NN
-2039 RDVTEKQNSGDK
+2039 EKLSLVKYEYNDS
-2051 NLNSGTFEIDQNIN
+2051 NAFEIDQDIDSDNISHH
-2065 FDKILHQDLQP
+2065 DMQP
-2076 NINTTSVSDNKQ
+2076 NINTTSTTDNKQ
-2088 IVNNFT
+2088 SVSYSP
-2094 ISENIANSTTELNVN
+2094 ISENIVNPITESNVH
-2109 QTEEYIQNLPNQ
+2109 QTEEYVQNSSNQ
-2121 FIDEIQNHKNE
+2121 FIDEIQNQKNE
-2132 SELINEETLENV
+2132 SELINEDVQQKCFNV
-2144 QQERFTVQQNNIF
+2144 QQKNI
-2157 LQQSNNELKAD
+2157 LELSNKEVKAID
-2168 DDLNEQCETL
+2168 ELNEQCEIL
-2178 SEIKENN
+2178 SEMKLNN
-2185 EVEFIDSKK
+2185 EIEYINSKI
-2194 VLPTEIIYSEDVID
+2194 VLSTEIICPENMID
-2208 IKNVEQ
+2208 NKNVVEQ
-2214 FVIDNSNRI
+2214 CVLDKSNHVDGLCTTQNNIDKC
-2223 DDLSITPSNV
+2223 DDIIL
-2233 DNGVH
+2233 
-2238 MPVTEVP
+2238 PVTEVMT
-2245 EVARL
+2245 EKIESNIL
-2250 NVLDEQLVIVSLNA
+2250 EKQLVITSSNVEENKNEA
-2264 EKSEK
+2264 EKSK
-2269 NKKECDSTIENNDII
+2269 QNRKVCENNEII
-2284 DNIEIQFKNGQTNDF
+2284 DNTGTKFKTDVTNNF
-2299 ENTGYLTLNEKE
+2299 ENLVHLTLNEE
-2311 KSSEEKYSDNDIT
+2311 EMSSDKKINSCSENEIT
-2324 EISMNDNEN
+2324 EISMNNEEKY
-2333 SINTLNKSLD
+2333 INTLNKSFK
-2343 NLKQSN
+2343 NTSENTQP
-2349 NIDNNNT
+2349 IDPYT
-2356 NLLESTLINNKII
+2356 
-2369 TLENIQPTDQY
+2369 
-2380 KFEES
+2380 FEENR
-2385 HVEIQF
+2385 VEIQF
-2391 KDNIDSRNEN
+2391 KENINSGNEHT
-2401 STVLDDK
+2401 TVLDDK
-2408 DNIINNLE
+2408 DKMISNLE
-2416 NLESKNEIFYFPDE
+2416 LLESKNKVLYFPDE
-2430 VIKNDEEKSWCEI
+2430 TINNDIEKSCCEI
-2443 QNIQNDGSNISPNI
+2443 EYIQNDSSKIINELPNI
-2457 EQTTT
+2457 MVEHTTA
-2462 LIHNNNEMISVSN
+2462 LICNEMISVSN
-2475 TQPLDTVVIEFENIK
+2475 VELMDSVVIDFENIK
-2490 EQNAIEL
+2490 EQYEIEL
-2497 NILESTNTAVL
+2497 NDPDSKNIEVL
-2508 ENTTDT
+2508 ENTIDT
-2514 VVITNRLTSEAEIAS
+2514 IDKINRQNDDEEIVI
-2529 NDKNNLIYDVNKDKS
+2529 NDESISMLLNTNNLINDENKGKS
-2544 ITKDYI
+2544 ITKEYNEI
-2550 ETHTTKLIDEKS
+2550 QTLKLIDEKS
-2562 NSVSNEDGL
+2562 NSDSYVDDTNG
-2571 KNNSDILKAMN
+2571 ILKAMN
-2582 NFHTENNKEK
+2582 NLNIENKEGN
-2592 ILTNSQLSDES
+2592 ILTKSQPSDEN
-2603 QVEVS
+2603 VIKVS

-2613 CATIIV
+2613 LIANII
-2619 DLETTK
+2619 DMETTK
-2625 INNEKKVDSCKTP
+2625 IKTDNEVDSCKTIA
-2638 VSENYITKQESPL
+2638 SENDLAKHKSSF
-2651 LVNENTGNCKEIAS
+2651 LVNDNKEDCKEITS
-2665 LPNVCIEILNENN
+2665 YPNTCNKISNENN
-2678 VNQQNKF
+2678 INQPKDF
-2685 NECQKDVILEN
+2685 TECQTKAILEN
-2696 SDILNTVSHEQSE
+2696 FDTLEKDSHEETELS
-2709 ITNTIT
+2709 NTIS
-2715 NVEKSNRNEDDLE
+2715 NEEKSSRIEGDLE
-2728 INKRSEQNH
+2728 V
-2737 NKNETDKKEI
+2737 NETSECLLLNKD
-2747 PIVID
+2747 ID
-2752 SCKSMENKEILVF
+2752 CKIME
-2765 NKNQSFRLCDTNI
+2765 
-2778 ENVNE
+2778 
-2783 NLKTDLEINREII
+2783 
-2796 ENNFVKPLAIKNNL
+2796 
-2810 EGIGNIKNDEI
+2810 
-2821 HMEDINILKN
+2821 
-2831 LETSANELETIIDN
+2831 
-2845 TPRVNSNDSKKLKE
+2845 KL
-2859 NLTIETLPNVEDEL
+2859 
-2873 NTLLET
+2873 
-2879 PKNEYLLINKEIGSK
+2879 
-2894 LIESSN
+2894 N
-2900 IDLSVN
+2900 IDFSVD
-2906 ESLQIDTDTD
+2906 ESLQIDTDID
-2916 IIAEHNNTF
+2916 IKAQQNNNSKNETLDV
-2925 ATEEQNMSVDS
+2925 SVYS
-2936 TEKVNVMTEDHPDK
+2936 TEQVNVMPKNYPDK
-2950 NLSDKSNSGLIE
+2950 NHSVESNLTFE
-2962 VQGNEESNTI
+2962 VQGNSSNTI
-2972 NENEENEH
+2972 NDNEENEH
-2980 SIIKLESINIDEDK
+2980 SIIKLENINADEDI
-2994 LTNVVEINDKIDIM
+2994 LINKVKINNQIDIM
-3008 TAVENNS
+3008 TAVENNV
-3015 NLLNDSMVEDG
+3015 NLLNDTIFEDG
-3026 ITYLSNGESLNSL
+3026 VNDLSAKESLSSL
-3039 SITPKLHY
+3039 SIMTELHCI
-3047 TEKIAANQSE
+3047 EKVAANQIE

-3062 DTNILKQN
+3062 NTNILKQD
-3070 EPNATENV
+3070 ELNATENV
-3078 DQYAQVEHELNIAAI
+3078 NQYAQVEHELNIAAI
-3093 GNIIIDYDSVKEHSV
+3093 GNIIIDYDSIKEHSI
-3108 TTDNEKKCVENAT
+3108 TSDDEKNSIENAT
-3121 IAVILDDHSF
+3121 MNLNLDDHSF
-3131 KIVSTNVDVIEA
+3131 KIVSTIVDVLNA
-3143 PITDTIIRNEH
+3143 PTNDTIIN
-3154 TVTNEQ
+3154 NEQ
-3160 LENSIKG
+3160 TVMNEVSKDSISV

-3174 KNSNI
+3174 KNPENLMVVI
-3179 LTVDD
+3179 LNDE
-3184 VTENS
+3184 TENS
-3189 DNVVTENVQCE
+3189 DNFVKENVQCKIE
-3200 IGSMNKPTE
+3200 VDIKQTLSSKSIESPSTSIPTNNISVKE
-3209 MLNED
+3209 
-3214 IDKQGNL
+3214 
-3221 VLKQD
+3221 
-3226 QNEEVVDKL
+3226 
-3235 QQSLKKS
+3235 
-3242 NKICE
+3242 NKI
-3247 SLVLSKDENDTT
+3247 NTT
-3259 EEVQSDVGSKKKKS
+3259 EIIN
-3273 SLQSEDKKSLSPD
+3273 
-3286 KTKNTTSISE
+3286 KTLDERNVM
-3296 KEIDKTT
+3296 
-3303 NIDISIEEKNKNLS
+3303 LS
-3317 DENNDIKKA
+3317 DENKNT
-3326 EVKLSKLEPE
+3326 EE
-3336 IASANNRITEE
+3336 NITELISEE
-3347 IIEKDVSTD
+3347 ILENVLKTD
-3356 DKNKNKTNNETDNN
+3356 DKNKNIKNNEIDNN
-3370 DKKLNDKEVEL
+3370 DEKLHKDEIEI

-3386 GSKKKKSSLSSEHKK
+3386 RSNKKKSSSPSEDKK
-3401 SPSPDKTKNIHIS
+3401 SPSPDKTKN
-3414 IEEKNKKLSD
+3414 D
-3424 ENNDNKK
+3424 
-3431 AEVKMSKLEP
+3431 V
-3441 EITSEN
+3441 
-3447 DKTTEE
+3447 
-3453 IVEKIVSTD
+3453 
-3462 DKNKNKTNNETDN
+3462 
-3475 NEEKLNDNKE
+3475 
-3485 ELDRTKRGSK
+3485 
-3495 KKKPNLSSEHKKSP
+3495 
-3509 SPDKTKSNTSVTEK
+3509 
-3523 EIDKTKNI
+3523 IDKTKNI
-3531 DISIEE
+3531 DI
-3537 KNKKIS
+3537 
-3543 DENNDNKKA
+3543 
-3552 EVKMS
+3552 
-3557 ELEPEITSE
+3557 
-3566 NDKTTEKIAEKV
+3566 
-3578 VSTDDK
+3578 
-3584 NKNKTNNETD
+3584 
-3594 NKEEKLNDS
+3594 
-3603 KEELDRTKRGS
+3603 R
-3614 KKKKSS
+3614 
-3620 LSSEH
+3620 
-3625 KKSPSPD
+3625 
-3632 KTKNITSVSE
+3632 
-3642 KEIDKTKNIDINIEE
+3642 
-3657 KNKKLSDE
+3657 NKKLSDD
-3665 NNDNKKTEVKMSQL
+3665 NNDTEKVIEVELSKL
-3679 EPEIALDNDRSTE
+3679 EPKISLDNNKNTE
-3692 EIIEKDISTDDKNK
+3692 EVIEKDVLIDDQNQ
-3706 NQKNDKIVR
+3706 NQKDNKID
-3715 NDTEF
+3715 NGDIQF

-3731 RGSKKKKPNLSS
+3731 RGSKKKKPSLPS
-3743 EHKKSP
+3743 EDKKSP

-3755 SNTSVTEKEIDKT
+3755 NDVIVSEKEIDKT
-3768 KNIDISIEEKNKKIS
+3768 KNIDTSNVEKNKILSDDNNDTEKVEIELSKVEPKIS
-3783 DENNDNKK
+3783 LDNNKNTEEVIEKDVLIDDQNQKDNKIDNGDIQFTESEIELNKTKRGSKKKKPSLPSEDKKSPSPDKTKNDVIDKTKNIDIRNKKLSDDNNDTEKVI
-3791 AEVKMS
+3791 EVELSK
-3797 ELEPEITSENDKT
+3797 LEPKISLDNNKNTEEVIEKDVLIDDQNQNQKDNKIDNGDIQFTESEIELNKTKRGSKKKKPSLPSEDKKSPSPDKT
-3810 TEKIAEKVVSTD
+3810 IDDVIVSEKEIDKTKNIDTSNVEKNKILSDDNNDTEKVEVELSKVEPTIPLD
-3822 DKNKNKTN
+3822 NNKNT
-3830 NETDNN
+3830 
-3836 EEKLN
+3836 EEVIEKDVLIYDQN
-3841 DNKEELDKTKRGSK
+3841 QNQKDNKIDNGDIQFTESEIELNKTKRGSK
-3855 KKKSSLQSEDRK
+3855 KKKSSLPSEDKK
-3867 SLSPD
+3867 SPSPD
-3872 KTKINTSVSEKEIDK
+3872 KTKNDVIDK
-3887 SKNIDINIEEKNKKL
+3887 TKNIDIRNKKL
-3902 SDENNDN
+3902 SDDNNDTEKVEIELSKVEPTISLDNN
-3909 KKAEVKM
+3909 KNTEEV
-3916 SKLEP
+3916 
-3921 EITSENDKTTKE
+3921 
-3933 IIEKVVSTDDKNKN
+3933 IEKDVLIDDQNQNQK
-3947 KTNNET
+3947 
-3953 DNNEEKLND
+3953 D
-3962 NKEELDKT
+3962 NKIDNGDIQFTESEIELNKT
-3970 KRGSKKKKPNLSSE
+3970 KRGSKKKKPSLPSE
-3984 HKKSPSPDK
+3984 DKKSPSPDK
-3993 TKINTSVSEKEIDKS
+3993 TIDDVIVSEKEIDKTKNIDTS
-4008 KNIDINIEEKNKNLS
+4008 NVEKNKILSDDNNDTEKVEVELSKVEPTIPLDNNKNTEEVIEKDVLIYDQNQNQKDNKIDNGDIQFTESEIELNKTKRGSKKKKSSLPSEDKKSPSPDRTKNDVIDKTKNIDIRNKKLS
-4023 NDNND
+4023 DDNND
-4028 TKKLETKLESV
+4028 TEK
-4039 VSVEDIKNNTEKSEN
+4039 VEIELSKVEPTISLDNNKNTEEV
-4054 NISIKDTKQEN
+4054 IEKDVLIDGQNQNQKDNKIDNGDIQ
-4065 DKLFSNEK
+4065 F
-4073 ELMEKNEESDEKNR
+4073 
-4087 GSNEKNER
+4087 
-4095 TESEKNKKLSIEYDN
+4095 TESEIELNKTKRGSKKKKPSLPSEDKKSPSPDKTIDDVIVSEKEIDKTKNIDTSNVEKNKILSDDNNDTEKVEVELSKVEPTIPLDNNKNTEEVIEKDVLIYDQNQNQKDNKIDNGDIQFTESEIELNKTKRGSKKKKSSLPSEDKKSPSPDRTKNDVIDKTKNIDIRNKKLSDDNNDTEKVEIELSKVEPTISLDN
-4110 KSIEKEEIKLDKS
+4110 
-4123 GSEIALDINKNKE
+4123 NKNTE
-4136 NIIEKDVSTENLNAS
+4136 EVIEKDVLIDGQNQNQKDNKIDNGDIQFTESEIELN
-4151 QEDYEIAIENNKKT
+4151 KT
-4165 TENNI
+4165 
-4170 EKDKIKRGSKI
+4170 KRGSKKKKPSLPSEDKKSPSLDKTI
-4181 NKSSSL
+4181 DDVIVSEKEIDKTKNIDTSNVEKNKIL
-4187 SNIKK
+4187 SDDNNDTEKVEVELSKVEPTIPLDNNKNTEEVIEKDVLTDDQNKRQKNDKIDIDDNIKSTENNVELVKTKRGSKKNESRRREEDKK
-4192 SPSPEDTKNSLSIN
+4192 SPSPEKTKNN
-4206 DKTAEST
+4206 
-4213 KISDY
+4213 
-4218 SFEEKN
+4218 
-4224 QKLSEHYNDTE
+4224 KLSDNNNDTE
-4235 NLEIKLDEFEPKMS
+4235 KLGTKLESEVPIESIIIKAEEFEVKS
-4249 SENNKNKIEMIEKDI
+4249 K
-4264 SVNDKNK
+4264 
-4271 NQKNNDI
+4271 
-4278 DTDDKKLLEYGN
+4278 
-4290 DKKNKISPEPE
+4290 
-4301 IKKLSS
+4301 
-4307 PDTSNNNINVIENE
+4307 
-4321 IDAKIIDGTIEDNNI
+4321 
-4336 QISEDNK
+4336 
-4343 DTEQVETKFKLK
+4343 
-4355 TAEDNNTNTTK
+4355 TNTGNYKNITK

-4371 VSNNTPIKN
+4371 VSNNTQTNN
-4380 QNNDDIGKDD
+4380 QNNDDIGKA
-4390 EIKPTENCVEINST
+4390 EIKSTENCVEKDGT
-4404 KRESKRNKRS
+4404 KRGSKRDVLSSR
-4414 PQLNGKKSTSTSQNI
+4414 PEGKKTTSPDKTKKI
-4429 TEHIT
+4429 TEHLK
-4434 IQSLDENDS
+4434 IQSLDENNT
-4443 IIELEQLEDKSD
+4443 IIELEKLQNKRD
-4455 ESKFLE
+4455 ESKILRE
-4461 EFIQTPEHKEV
+4461 SKQTLQCKE
-4472 TPLAFQELS
+4472 TEPSPTSQKLS
-4481 TNNYKSTDC
+4481 KNNYESIDSCRSKISLENN
-4490 CQSEIFRVDTTWKG
+4490 SRVG
-4504 MDRKQTDETRSF
+4504 MDRKQMNETRSF
-4516 VDVLIDEEEHRV
+4516 VDVLVDDGGQRV
-4528 AKNCFT
+4528 AK
-4534 TNKRELKSSGLIE
+4534 KELKSTGLAE
-4547 LNDISVSEVPSLS
+4547 LDNVGVPEIPSLG
-4560 KRPVNRHLLDVT
+4560 KRPVNRYILDVT
-4572 DPHKLRPNTLAYRSV
+4572 DAHKLRPNTLAYRSL
-4587 TPDPLSTYRSLTPDH
+4587 TPDPLTSYRSPTPDH

-4609 TPDGPPYRTCLTT
+4609 TPDCPSYKSYLTP
-4622 RSKYATSTRYAGSS
+4622 RSKYTTSTRYAGSS

-4665 ISARNL
+4665 ISTRNL
-4671 WPTGVEAYRCLSE
+4671 WPTSIAAYRCLSE
-4684 TSIPLSSRLL
+4684 TSVPLSPRLL
-4694 EEEKISGW
+4694 EEEKTSGW
-4702 PYTSYSVTTRRRR
+4702 SHTSYGATTRRRR

-4722 DSAVRDGGYYSSW
+4722 DSGVRDGDYYSSW
-4735 RLSNSRSS
+4735 RLYNSRSAA
-4743 TYGATED
+4743 YGATED
-4750 LCQTKEA
+4750 LCRTKEA
-4757 FKDLYFCVRMIDQT
+4757 FKGLYFCVRMIDQT

-4782 SVIGYPEPRV
+4782 SVIGHPEPRI

-4831 DSGEYTCVAANSR
+4831 DSGEYTCVAANNS

-4861 FRKPLLQPSLSVDNI
+4861 FRKPLLQPSLSVDSF
-4876 EYSRGAYSR
+4876 ESGHGAYSR
-4885 TSHDFRLP
+4885 TSHDLRLP
-4893 ANAKFDFGSRR
+4893 TNAKFDFGCRK
-4904 FGSDLVS
+4904 FESDLVS

-4966 YLDEGGLYTLLIMD
+4966 YLDEGGLYTLLVMD
-4980 STARDG
+4980 STTRDG
-4986 GTYVCRSCNLYGVAD
+4986 GTYVCRACNLYGAAD
-5001 AEKAVRV
+5001 AEKAVSV
-5008 VSPHDYTDRRGVK
+5008 VSPQDYSDRRGVK

-5033 NVAIGED
+5033 NVAVGED

-5113 RKRARSLTPPQIR
+5113 RERARSLTPPRIR
-5126 NTIGRWLRPIDSRGG
+5126 NTIGRWSRPIGGRGG

-5158 AVTDRTNNR
+5158 TVTDRTNNR

-5187 ARSADEECWRQVGMT
+5187 TRSADEECWRPVGMT

-5227 FGWSQPVAA
+5227 FGWSQSVAA

-5250 FCQPLPG
+5250 FRQPLPG
-5257 QSRVLLRHSATLQC
+5257 QTRVLLRHSATLQC
-5271 HVRGVPEPRVSWF
+5271 HVRGIPEPRVTWF

-5290 LSSERH
+5290 LASDRH
-5296 AIRRTNAGK
+5296 AVRRTDTGK
-5305 CTLTIADVSDGDEG
+5305 CTLTIEDAAEEDAG

-5361 NFKESAPL
+5361 NFKESAPV

-5401 YKDGQPIDFSGGT
+5401 YKDGQPLDFSVGGT
-5414 DGDRKSIFRDD
+5414 EGDRKPPVRDD

-5455 ASTQCVLEVFNKNR
+5455 ASTRCVLEVFNKNR
-5469 TDPAVPMFVFGL
+5469 TDPAVPTFIFGL
-5481 PTTIEAVDSIILSAQ
+5481 PTTSKAVDSIVLSAQ
-5496 IDAYR
+5496 IDAFR
-5501 PVKVQWFRDGIQL
+5501 PVKVEWFRDGVQL

-5523 TDHDGKLELRIACVT
+5523 TDHDGNLELRIACVT
-5538 TRDSGT
+5538 IRDSGT

-5556 ESRCE
+5556 ESRCD

-5662 LLAANPHGQV
+5662 LLAANPHGQI

-5718 SITFECKLNI
+5718 GVTFECKLNI

-5775 CTAYNELGQDSTS
+5775 CTAFNELGQDSTS
-5788 ARLIFLSDSQNTAKV
+5788 ARLILLSDSQETAKL

-5813 LGSPILAGESNDRC
+5813 IGSPILAGESNDRC

-5844 DRIADVGETVR
+5844 DRIADIGETVR

-5896 CDVTSDDAGLYR
+5896 CDVTSDDTGLYR

-5928 HNQTTN
+5928 HNQITN

-6010 YTCVARCDSGVT
+6010 YTCVARCESGVT

-6071 VPMNASWFK
+6071 VPMSALWFK
-6080 NDVLLPDCVDFEYV
+6080 NDVLVPDCADFEYV
-6094 VAEDRGEFGLSIIDP
+6094 VTEDRGEFSLSIIDP
-6109 FVKDSGVY
+6109 FIKDSGIY

-6127 AVSSGQLV
+6127 AVSSGKLV
-6135 INEMSCGNE
+6135 INEMSSGNQVPMVIE
-6144 LNNNLHDVGKKITCD
+6144 LNNNLQDIGEKTACD
-6159 TPVNNKVPLPASILS
+6159 SPVNTKTALPASILS
-6174 GPSDTTVLR
+6174 GPCDTTVLR

-6188 LKTSYQGD
+6188 LKTSYKGD

-6206 GKVLESDAHVCITN
+6206 GKVLESDAHLCITN
-6220 ERGVSCLTI
+6220 GRGVSSLTI

-6271 VSVLETSA
+6271 VSVSETSA
-6279 DVTWSSPAYDG
+6279 DITWSSPAYDG

-6305 QSDWKLVADKCH
+6305 QSDWKLVADKHYNC
-6317 SLSHIVR
+6317 
-6324 GLAPGESY
+6324 
-6332 VFRVRA
+6332 VFV
-6338 ENMHGSSEASL
+6338 
-6349 ESTPVYILQTDYG
+6349 
-6362 NTLWPKTVNIE
+6362 
-6373 NGDLFDKQY
+6373 
-6382 EMLDELGKGRYG
+6382 
-6394 VVYKVKERETN
+6394 
-6405 KYYAAKFVRCIKS
+6405 
-6418 TDKEK
+6418 
-6423 AQEEVDIMNCL
+6423 
-6434 RHPKLLQLDAA
+6434 
-6445 FDKPREVVLVTE
+6445 
-6457 YISGG
+6457 
-6462 ELFER
+6462 
-6467 VVADDFTLT
+6467 
-6476 EKDCILFMRQICE
+6476 
-6489 GVDYMHKQN
+6489 
-6498 VVHLDLKPEN
+6498 
-6508 IMCQSRTSH
+6508 
-6517 YIKLIDFGLAQK
+6517 
-6529 IIPGQPM
+6529 
-6536 RVLFGTPEFIPP
+6536 
-6548 EIIGYEPI
+6548 
-6556 GFESDMWSVGVICY
+6556 
-6570 VLLSGLSPFMGDNDS
+6570 
-6585 ETFTNITKAEFDFDD
+6585 
-6600 EAFDAVSQD
+6600 
-6609 AKDFISALL
+6609 
-6618 IKRKELRL
+6618 
-6626 TAKEC
+6626 
-6631 LKHKWL
+6631 
-6637 AQQDMDMSCV
+6637 
-6647 ILSTDKLKKFII
+6647 
-6659 RRKWQKTG
+6659 
-6667 NAIRA
+6667 
-6672 LGRMAIL
+6672 
-6679 SAASRRSGGGGG
+6679 
-6691 AEPTDGNGTRCILQ
+6691 
-6705 KLKMASLK
+6705 
-6713 EEDSIGESP
+6713 
-6722 SEEQKMTTT
+6722 
-6731 ETTKSGSGHKACDDR
+6731 
-6746 SDSGF
+6746 
-6751 SECPS
+6751 
-6756 VASPTAMLVRP
+6756 
-6767 PECPSAVSEETPL
+6767 
-6780 ASNRDHSPPPP
+6780 
-6791 TRRSTPPITD
+6791 
-6801 RSSTP
+6801 
-6806 ATIHSSSPTTIRSS
+6806 
-6820 SPATIRP
+6820 
-6827 SSPTTTRHF
+6827 
-6836 SPAIIRSSSP
+6836 
-6846 VTKRSSSPATIRAS
+6846 
-6860 SPATIRPSS
+6860 
-6869 PATMRR
+6869 
-6875 SSPATI
+6875 
-6881 RPSSPA
+6881 
-6887 TIRRSSPATIRLLL
+6887 
-6901 LLLVVR
+6901 
-6907 FLQ
+6907 

>member
-16 FRKPKPSGGSHAIT
+16 FRKPKSSGGSHALT
-30 FGTSTRAGDSL
+30 FGTSTHVGDSL

-52 DTESKDYRGGSSS
+52 DAGSKDYRGGSSS

-95 ELDDATGVQVRWYH
+95 ELEDATGVQVRWYH
-109 NNTEAN
+109 NNEEAN

-270 KFVKFLKDAS
+270 KFIQFLKDAS

-309 IVNEGPLYHLMADGL
+309 IVNESPLYHLMADGL
-324 GMYGLEIK
+324 GMYGIEIK

-344 IATSS
+344 VATSS

-471 LGLKSIEAN
+471 LGLKSVEAN

-491 TTESAPS
+491 ATESAPS

-511 NRYQFSSEDNGTY
+511 NRYQFSTEDNGTY
-524 MLSIL
+524 ILSIL
-529 PLEIDDQAEWKCV
+529 SLEIDDQAEWKCV

-567 KFLEELRIAFSNEGS
+567 RFLEELRIAFSNEGS

-767 VPIDFCRQQILSDTE
+767 VPIDFCRQQIVSDTE
-782 IDGVSLTEDITLGN
+782 FDGVSLTEDITLAN
-796 NDKSDSIC
+796 NDKSDSMC

-819 SKREIFYSASET
+819 SKREVFYSASDT

-836 SMVVK
+836 SMILK
-841 QQSENDGHQSFQ
+841 QQSEDDEHQSFQ

-868 QLKLDERISPN
+868 QLKLDEKISPY
-879 NSRHVIGPLA
+879 NSRQVIGPLA

-904 AEIENEPPLSHN
+904 AEIENEPLLSHN

-923 TQSDEDGLYS
+923 TQSDEDGLYL
-933 TVLNKIRDKG
+933 TVLNKIRGKG
-943 MASVVLS
+943 IEDVVLS

-983 NTHEHFNFTSTTTEL
+983 RTYENFNITSTTTEL

-1014 ETERHDVTE
+1014 ETERNDVTE
-1023 LDKNTADNVS
+1023 LDKNTAENVS

-1061 EIQSL
+1061 EIQSS

-1082 VILDRLSDQIKNF
+1082 AILDRLSDQIKNF
-1095 TIVVNKQVTRVTEQ
+1095 TIVVNSQITRVTEQ
-1109 RIIAVLRNTIGTTLV
+1109 RIIAVLRNTIGTTLT

-1137 CVDINSLAP
+1137 CVDINSLTP

-1155 TILNDIAILEE
+1155 IILNDITVMEE
-1166 ASIDDN
+1166 ASIEDS
-1172 KPHLKLKQVLI
+1172 KPNYKLKQILI
-1183 PPISSIAFSLD
+1183 PPISSIAFALD
-1194 SLSKALKS
+1194 NLNTTLKN

-1215 DRISDSNNQFMI
+1215 DRINESTNQFMI
-1227 LASQGMDSNKIAEC
+1227 LASQGMDNNKIAEC

-1288 MIDIDTLINNVNF
+1288 MMDIDTLINNVNF

-1342 SYEVMS
+1342 SYEVIS

-1357 VQLNNCIANQSIVE
+1357 VQLNNCIVNQSIVE
-1371 ETDKEIPFETSIKMM
+1371 ETDKEIPFESSIKMM

-1454 NAQTIFNK
+1454 NAQTVLNK
-1462 TTDENS
+1462 ATDENS
-1468 KKVII
+1468 KNVIT
-1473 ESSIIGSSDKHCEK
+1473 ESSILYSSDKDSDK
-1487 QNKLHIDNSET
+1487 QNNIHIDNSEI
-1498 NKDSISFENNVHND
+1498 NKDSTRFENNVNND

-1520 CDIGDTFKDEEPNII
+1520 FDIGDTFKDEEPNII
-1535 TSEDDRDNSGF
+1535 TSEDERDNSGF

-1561 AEDGCMDNIINSK
+1561 VEDGSK
-1574 VDQKLSDLSVNDS
+1574 LDHKLSDLYTMS
-1587 EIVDKDIDNIIP
+1587 EKDIETMHKVIDDSIP
-1599 EHVLESLE
+1599 EHLLESLE
-1607 KNNQQELVL
+1607 KNNQQDLVL
-1616 NSPVDLFDELQET
+1616 NSSVDLFDELQET
-1629 LKHISEVAEDKLTE
+1629 LKNMSEVAQDKLTE
-1643 IYDLDTNTLNI
+1643 IYDLDSTTSNI
-1654 NELQKNNS
+1654 NDLQKNNS
-1662 KCSDLHNDNS
+1662 KYIDQHCDKT
-1672 NKFLND
+1672 NKLLDD
-1678 SLDVTKINNSTI
+1678 SLDVAKINNSTI
-1690 INSDKLTKQNIME
+1690 KNTDKLTQQNIIEM
-1703 LSEVN
+1703 SEVK
-1708 NEEMNQCNEIDL
+1708 NEKMNQRDEIIL
-1720 KTDQNETFKN
+1720 ETDQNDTFKT
-1730 KDMCI
+1730 KDMIISGQDDCI
-1735 SDQDTYK
+1735 EEK
-1742 KEQVFE
+1742 VFE
-1748 IGHDVNFIE
+1748 LEQGVDLIE
-1757 NVECLD
+1757 NFEFLD

-1777 EISDSNE
+1777 EISDSSE

-1789 VDNTNNLETTIN
+1789 IDNTHNLETAVN
-1801 LLESTSGNVSQI
+1801 LLTSTTEKYSQI
-1813 VDVDVPDESTSSFKN
+1813 VNVPDENVLLITSENNLISKINDNDEDLTTLSNLKN
-1828 EVLDSLLLKKSNS
+1828 EILDSVLLKKSNIIES
-1841 NESIKNIKIVS
+1841 NKNIKTVS
-1852 SEDMIDPKKLNES
+1852 NDDTAVDTNNLNES
-1865 EKLNILSNDN
+1865 EKLNTLSNDN
-1875 DTANKDT
+1875 DTENREILSLKN
-1882 LLIKEIEEPSIAD
+1882 IEEPLITE
-1895 NVSYDSVSQ
+1895 NVSQSLFQQ
-1904 DTSAINEIDSIYN
+1904 DNTVVNESDSIHSSEICM
-1917 AGTDMNIQFSQ
+1917 AIQEAQ
-1928 TRIEEEFNMEK
+1928 TGVENELNSEK
-1939 DNKLIPIDKSTNAIE
+1939 DNLLISIDKSTNSIE
-1954 LNKVLV
+1954 LKKVLV
-1960 TSVEEKND
+1960 TLVDEKNGITS
-1968 AKLETNLM
+1968 ETNSV
-1976 IGNQDTSIVEEIS
+1976 IGNQNNLITEEILKE
-1989 NDIKQNDD
+1989 IKPYDNRD
-1997 KELINKI
+1997 LINKS
-2004 NCDVEEKETPTTE
+2004 DYTVEERKTHLQE
-2017 LASSIEPI
+2017 LTSSIDCENSI
-2025 GYINLMTDLEDDII
+2025 AVLEDNII
-2039 RDVTEKQNSGDK
+2039 RDMTKKQNSGNENLNFVK
-2051 NLNSGTFEIDQNIN
+2051 NEYNNSGTVEINQDINIDN
-2065 FDKILHQDLQP
+2065 ILHHDLQP
-2076 NINTTSVSDNKQ
+2076 NINTISTTDNNQ
-2088 IVNNFT
+2088 IVIYST
-2094 ISENIANSTTELNVN
+2094 ECENTVNPITELNIH
-2109 QTEEYIQNLPNQ
+2109 QTEEYDQNLSDKC
-2121 FIDEIQNHKNE
+2121 IDEVQNHENKIE
-2132 SELINEETLENV
+2132 SVNEEPIENI
-2144 QQERFTVQQNNIF
+2144 QQKCFTAQQNNI
-2157 LQQSNNELKAD
+2157 LQISNSEVKAID
-2168 DDLNEQCETL
+2168 ELNEQCEIL
-2178 SEIKENN
+2178 SEMKVNDEIEHINSKIVVPSGIIQSENVN
-2185 EVEFIDSKK
+2185 EQP
-2194 VLPTEIIYSEDVID
+2194 VL
-2208 IKNVEQ
+2208 
-2214 FVIDNSNRI
+2214 DNSNRI
-2223 DDLSITPSNV
+2223 DDLDKTQYNV
-2233 DNGVH
+2233 DKCVDN
-2238 MPVTEVP
+2238 MLPVTENMT
-2245 EVARL
+2245 ETAGS
-2250 NVLDEQLVIVSLNA
+2250 NVLDKQ
-2264 EKSEK
+2264 SEITITNSEEDENK
-2269 NKKECDSTIENNDII
+2269 PENPKQNKKLSENNEII
-2284 DNIEIQFKNGQTNDF
+2284 DSIAMQFKNDVTNDF
-2299 ENTGYLTLNEKE
+2299 DNSLHLTLNEKE
-2311 KSSEEKYSDNDIT
+2311 SSSDQKINKLSENEIT
-2324 EISMNDNEN
+2324 EIAINDEEK
-2333 SINTLNKSLD
+2333 SINTLNKPLED
-2343 NLKQSN
+2343 LKQSD
-2349 NIDNNNT
+2349 ILDNNDAD
-2356 NLLESTLINNKII
+2356 LLKSTLNNNKTI
-2369 TLENIQPTDQY
+2369 TLDNSQSINPYE
-2380 KFEES
+2380 FEEN
-2385 HVEIQF
+2385 HVQIQF
-2391 KDNIDSRNEN
+2391 KENIDSKNEDN
-2401 STVLDDK
+2401 KVLNDK
-2408 DNIINNLE
+2408 DSIISNLE
-2416 NLESKNEIFYFPDE
+2416 HLESKNEVLNFPDE
-2430 VIKNDEEKSWCEI
+2430 TINNEEEKSCCEI
-2443 QNIQNDGSNISPNI
+2443 QYIQNDGSKLINESPNSMV
-2457 EQTTT
+2457 EQTTD
-2462 LIHNNNEMISVSN
+2462 LICNEMILVSN
-2475 TQPLDTVVIEFENIK
+2475 TQQLDSVVIDLENIK
-2490 EQNAIEL
+2490 EQHEIEL
-2497 NILESTNTAVL
+2497 NISEPENIAVL
-2508 ENTTDT
+2508 ENTIDT
-2514 VVITNRLTSEAEIAS
+2514 VEKNNWQNDDMEQVSKDKLIS
-2529 NDKNNLIYDVNKDKS
+2529 NLLDMNNLIDDGNKEKS
-2544 ITKDYI
+2544 ITKEYI
-2550 ETHTTKLIDEKS
+2550 EIQTSKLIDEKS
-2562 NSVSNEDGL
+2562 ISASNKDDV
-2571 KNNSDILKAMN
+2571 NNREGQIL
-2582 NFHTENNKEK
+2582 NK
-2592 ILTNSQLSDES
+2592 SQLSVES
-2603 QVEVS
+2603 EIEVS

-2613 CATIIV
+2613 CVTTIS

-2625 INNEKKVDSCKTP
+2625 INTDEKINSCETLA
-2638 VSENYITKQESPL
+2638 SENDLTEHKSSI
-2651 LVNENTGNCKEIAS
+2651 LVNENTEDCKEIAS
-2665 LPNVCIEILNENN
+2665 HLSMCIGIFNENN
-2678 VNQQNKF
+2678 VSQHKEF
-2685 NECQKDVILEN
+2685 TECQPKVISEN
-2696 SDILNTVSHEQSE
+2696 FDTSETVSLDETE
-2709 ITNTIT
+2709 ITNIIS
-2715 NVEKSNRNEDDLE
+2715 NEEKSNRNENNLE
-2728 INKRSEQNH
+2728 IKKTSEQNNVKNDT
-2737 NKNETDKKEI
+2737 NKNVS
-2747 PIVID
+2747 PILNDV
-2752 SCKSMENKEILVF
+2752 CKYNMENEEILV
-2765 NKNQSFRLCDTNI
+2765 NDKNHTLSLCEINF

-2783 NLKTDLEINREII
+2783 KLSKDLENNKEIT
-2796 ENNFVKPLAIKNNL
+2796 ENNFVKPFDIKSNL
-2810 EGIGNIKNDEI
+2810 EDTDNIKNDEI
-2821 HMEDINILKN
+2821 NTEEINKEFIHLEDLDMSTNI
-2831 LETSANELETIIDN
+2831 LETIIDPSVDTN
-2845 TPRVNSNDSKKLKE
+2845 KSKKQKE
-2859 NLTIETLPNVEDEL
+2859 NSTIEKLSNLVDEL
-2873 NTLLET
+2873 NTSLET
-2879 PKNEYLLINKEIGSK
+2879 PKSECLSMNKDIDGKIIDRSNVDFSIN
-2894 LIESSN
+2894 ESSE
-2900 IDLSVN
+2900 IEVD
-2906 ESLQIDTDTD
+2906 ED
-2916 IIAEHNNTF
+2916 IIAQHNNTSKI
-2925 ATEEQNMSVDS
+2925 EIQDKSVDS
-2936 TEKVNVMTEDHPDK
+2936 VEKVNVVTKDYPDK
-2950 NLSDKSNSGLIE
+2950 NHGIKSDSILIE
-2962 VQGNEESNTI
+2962 IQGNEVSSTI
-2972 NENEENEH
+2972 NYNIENEH
-2980 SIIKLESINIDEDK
+2980 STVKLESINADENK
-2994 LTNVVEINDKIDIM
+2994 LINEVKINNQIDII
-3008 TAVENNS
+3008 TAIENNV
-3015 NLLNDSMVEDG
+3015 NVLNDTIFEDG
-3026 ITYLSNGESLNSL
+3026 INDLSAEESLGTF
-3039 SITPKLHY
+3039 SIVPKLHCI
-3047 TEKIAANQSE
+3047 EKIAANQTE
-3057 CVMLE
+3057 CVTLE
-3062 DTNILKQN
+3062 NTNIFKSSELN
-3070 EPNATENV
+3070 GTENI
-3078 DQYAQVEHELNIAAI
+3078 DQRAQVKHELNIAAI
-3093 GNIIIDYDSVKEHSV
+3093 GNVIIDYDSIKEHSV
-3108 TTDNEKKCVENAT
+3108 NVDDEQKCTENAT
-3121 IAVILDDHSF
+3121 IAVILDDNAF
-3131 KIVSTNVDVIEA
+3131 KVVSTNVDVLNA
-3143 PITDTIIRNEH
+3143 PTKDTIIAKELIEADEVSEDFIRA
-3154 TVTNEQ
+3154 
-3160 LENSIKG
+3160 

-3174 KNSNI
+3174 RNSDISTADI
-3179 LTVDD
+3179 LNDQ
-3184 VTENS
+3184 TENS
-3189 DNVVTENVQCE
+3189 DNFVKENVQSKIE
-3200 IGSMNKPTE
+3200 LINKPTE
-3209 MLNED
+3209 IFNVD
-3214 IDKQGNL
+3214 TYKQGDL
-3221 VLKQD
+3221 ALKQE
-3226 QNEEVVDKL
+3226 QNEEIIDES
-3235 QQSLKKS
+3235 QQSLQKS
-3242 NKICE
+3242 DQIFE
-3247 SLVLSKDENDTT
+3247 SLVLSIDGNDTMEEVKIDVSNENIKITKDENITDTKDKVDVIQELSTKSKESPSSYSPTNNINIKENKIDTT
-3259 EEVQSDVGSKKKKS
+3259 EIINETLDEKNKMLLDEIKNSEKIITDFKSEKILEKAVETDDQNKNNNEIDKNEEKLNGSEIEIDKAKRRSIKKKS
-3273 SLQSEDKKSLSPD
+3273 SLP
-3286 KTKNTTSISE
+3286 
-3296 KEIDKTT
+3296 
-3303 NIDISIEEKNKNLS
+3303 S
-3317 DENNDIKKA
+3317 DD
-3326 EVKLSKLEPE
+3326 
-3336 IASANNRITEE
+3336 
-3347 IIEKDVSTD
+3347 
-3356 DKNKNKTNNETDNN
+3356 
-3370 DKKLNDKEVEL
+3370 
-3381 DKTKR
+3381 
-3386 GSKKKKSSLSSEHKK
+3386 KK
-3401 SPSPDKTKNIHIS
+3401 SPSPDKTKNNISISEKEIDTTKSIDMS
-3414 IEEKNKKLSD
+3414 IEEKNKK
-3424 ENNDNKK
+3424 
-3431 AEVKMSKLEP
+3431 M
-3441 EITSEN
+3441 
-3447 DKTTEE
+3447 
-3453 IVEKIVSTD
+3453 
-3462 DKNKNKTNNETDN
+3462 
-3475 NEEKLNDNKE
+3475 
-3485 ELDRTKRGSK
+3485 
-3495 KKKPNLSSEHKKSP
+3495 PNM
-3509 SPDKTKSNTSVTEK
+3509 T
-3523 EIDKTKNI
+3523 
-3531 DISIEE
+3531 
-3537 KNKKIS
+3537 
-3543 DENNDNKKA
+3543 
-3552 EVKMS
+3552 
-3557 ELEPEITSE
+3557 
-3566 NDKTTEKIAEKV
+3566 
-3578 VSTDDK
+3578 
-3584 NKNKTNNETD
+3584 
-3594 NKEEKLNDS
+3594 
-3603 KEELDRTKRGS
+3603 
-3614 KKKKSS
+3614 
-3620 LSSEH
+3620 
-3625 KKSPSPD
+3625 
-3632 KTKNITSVSE
+3632 
-3642 KEIDKTKNIDINIEE
+3642 
-3657 KNKKLSDE
+3657 
-3665 NNDNKKTEVKMSQL
+3665 
-3679 EPEIALDNDRSTE
+3679 
-3692 EIIEKDISTDDKNK
+3692 
-3706 NQKNDKIVR
+3706 
-3715 NDTEF
+3715 NDTE
-3720 TESEIELNKTK
+3720 
-3731 RGSKKKKPNLSS
+3731 
-3743 EHKKSP
+3743 
-3749 SPDKTK
+3749 
-3755 SNTSVTEKEIDKT
+3755 
-3768 KNIDISIEEKNKKIS
+3768 
-3783 DENNDNKK
+3783 
-3791 AEVKMS
+3791 
-3797 ELEPEITSENDKT
+3797 
-3810 TEKIAEKVVSTD
+3810 
-3822 DKNKNKTN
+3822 
-3830 NETDNN
+3830 
-3836 EEKLN
+3836 
-3841 DNKEELDKTKRGSK
+3841 
-3855 KKKSSLQSEDRK
+3855 
-3867 SLSPD
+3867 
-3872 KTKINTSVSEKEIDK
+3872 
-3887 SKNIDINIEEKNKKL
+3887 
-3902 SDENNDN
+3902 
-3909 KKAEVKM
+3909 
-3916 SKLEP
+3916 
-3921 EITSENDKTTKE
+3921 
-3933 IIEKVVSTDDKNKN
+3933 
-3947 KTNNET
+3947 
-3953 DNNEEKLND
+3953 
-3962 NKEELDKT
+3962 
-3970 KRGSKKKKPNLSSE
+3970 
-3984 HKKSPSPDK
+3984 
-3993 TKINTSVSEKEIDKS
+3993 
-4008 KNIDINIEEKNKNLS
+4008 
-4023 NDNND
+4023 
-4028 TKKLETKLESV
+4028 KLETKLESEV
-4039 VSVEDIKNNTEKSEN
+4039 LVESNENEKEEFEN
-4054 NISIKDTKQEN
+4054 EISTKDTKQ
-4065 DKLFSNEK
+4065 KNEK
-4073 ELMEKNEESDEKNR
+4073 LVSDKKEL
-4087 GSNEKNER
+4087 
-4095 TESEKNKKLSIEYDN
+4095 SEKNIEIDEKIQGSKENKISLQSENN
-4110 KSIEKEEIKLDKS
+4110 KSSSTDTMQNDISSSVNKIDSNIINDTYEDKSKNLSNDNTNIEKEEIKLDKS
-4123 GSEIALDINKNKE
+4123 EPEIALDNTKSIEKITKNNVLTEDQNKNQKNNE
-4136 NIIEKDVSTENLNAS
+4136 IGKDDNMKSTK
-4151 QEDYEIAIENNKKT
+4151 NN
-4165 TENNI
+4165 E
-4170 EKDKIKRGSKI
+4170 EKDKIKRGSKK
-4181 NKSSSL
+4181 NKSTRPRSE
-4187 SNIKK
+4187 NKK
-4192 SPSPEDTKNSLSIN
+4192 SPSPEITKNILSIN
-4206 DKTAEST
+4206 NKTVEASKT
-4213 KISDY
+4213 NDNSI
-4218 SFEEKN
+4218 EEKN
-4224 QKLSEHYNDTE
+4224 KTPSDHYNNTE
-4235 NLEIKLDEFEPKMS
+4235 NLEIESDKFEPKICS
-4249 SENNKNKIEMIEKDI
+4249 KNIEKDV
-4264 SVNDKNK
+4264 STNDKDK
-4271 NQKNNDI
+4271 NQKNNRI
-4278 DTDDKKLLEYGN
+4278 DADDNKLLRNE
-4290 DKKNKISPEPE
+4290 KNKITEENKKKKLSPEPE

-4307 PDTSNNNINVIENE
+4307 SDITKNNISVIENN
-4321 IDAKIIDGTIEDNNI
+4321 IDTNNIDKTTEDNNK

-4343 DTEQVETKFKLK
+4343 HIEKVKTKVQSK
-4355 TAEDNNTNTTK
+4355 TVAENDINTTK

-4371 VSNNTPIKN
+4371 VLNNTQIEI
-4380 QNNDDIGKDD
+4380 QNNDDIGSDD
-4390 EIKPTENCVEINST
+4390 KIRSTENYVE
-4404 KRESKRNKRS
+4404 KDKAKQGSKKDKLS
-4414 PQLNGKKSTSTSQNI
+4414 PRPKGKKSTSPDKTKEI
-4429 TEHIT
+4429 TEHLK
-4434 IQSLDENDS
+4434 IQSRDENDTMK
-4443 IIELEQLEDKSD
+4443 ELEQQESKID
-4455 ESKFLE
+4455 ESKYLGE
-4461 EFIQTPEHKEV
+4461 SKQTLKRKEV
-4472 TPLAFQELS
+4472 EPLAFPKS
-4481 TNNYKSTDC
+4481 SINNYGSADS
-4490 CQSEIFRVDTTWKG
+4490 CQSEINLKDISRVGIDK
-4504 MDRKQTDETRSF
+4504 KQTNETRSF
-4516 VDVLIDEEEHRV
+4516 VGVLTDEEGQRV

-4534 TNKRELKSSGLIE
+4534 TNKKELKSTGFTKLDDVGV
-4547 LNDISVSEVPSLS
+4547 LEVPSS
-4560 KRPVNRHLLDVT
+4560 GKRPVNRHLLDVT
-4572 DPHKLRPNTLAYRSV
+4572 DAHKIRPNTLTYRSL
-4587 TPDPLSTYRSLTPDH
+4587 TPDPLTSYRSLTPDH

-4609 TPDGPPYRTCLTT
+4609 TPDSPTYRSCITP
-4622 RSKYATSTRYAGSS
+4622 RSRYATSTRYAGSS

-4654 RSMSPYPSESR
+4654 RSMSPYLPESR

-4671 WPTGVEAYRCLSE
+4671 WPTGVAAYRCLSE
-4684 TSIPLSSRLL
+4684 TSVPLSSRLL
-4694 EEEKISGW
+4694 EEERTSGW
-4702 PYTSYSVTTRRRR
+4702 PHTNYGVTTRRRR

-4722 DSAVRDGGYYSSW
+4722 DSGVRDGSYYSSF
-4735 RLSNSRSS
+4735 RLSNSRST

-4750 LCQTKEA
+4750 LYLTKEA
-4757 FKDLYFCVRMIDQT
+4757 FKGLYFCVRMIDQT

-4782 SVIGYPEPRV
+4782 SVIGHPEPHV

-4805 YNSSARYQTKYDG
+4805 YNSSARYETKYDG
-4818 GLAQLIIDNAQSG
+4818 GLAQLIINNAQSG
-4831 DSGEYTCVAANSR
+4831 DSGEYTCVAINSR

-4861 FRKPLLQPSLSVDNI
+4861 FNKPLLQPSLSVDSI
-4876 EYSRGAYSR
+4876 ESSRGVYSR
-4885 TSHDFRLP
+4885 TNHNFRLP
-4893 ANAKFDFGSRR
+4893 ANSKFDFGSRN

-4919 VSSIIADD
+4919 ISSIIADD

-4966 YLDEGGLYTLLIMD
+4966 YLDEGGLYTLLVMD
-4980 STARDG
+4980 STVRDG
-4986 GTYVCRSCNLYGVAD
+4986 GTYVCRACNLYGVAD
-5001 AEKAVRV
+5001 VEKAVRV
-5008 VSPHDYTDRRGVK
+5008 VSPQDYTDRRGVK
-5021 PAIIVSRPNDRL
+5021 PAIIVSRPDDRL

-5074 VNDYVMLSIKKA
+5074 VNDYVRLSIKKA

-5126 NTIGRWLRPIDSRGG
+5126 NTISSRWLWPIGG
-5141 RGGCANNE
+5141 RGGKRCCANNE

-5158 AVTDRTNNR
+5158 TVTDRTNNR

-5187 ARSADEECWRQVGMT
+5187 TRTADEECWREVGMT

-5213 PGYRYQFRVAARNR
+5213 PGYQYQFRVAARNR
-5227 FGWSQPVAA
+5227 FGWSQPVTS
-5236 KGYVDVFEPKCLPE
+5236 KGYVDVFEPKFLPE
-5250 FCQPLPG
+5250 FHQPLPG
-5257 QSRVLLRHSATLQC
+5257 QTRVLLQHKATLQC
-5271 HVRGVPEPRVSWF
+5271 HVRGIPEPRVTWF

-5290 LSSERH
+5290 LATDRH
-5296 AIRRTNAGK
+5296 SVARTDAGK
-5305 CTLTIADVSDGDEG
+5305 CTLSIEDVADGDAG

-5350 RRLQGC
+5350 QRLQGC

-5401 YKDGQPIDFSGGT
+5401 YKDGRPIDFLDRT
-5414 DGDRKSIFRDD
+5414 EGDRKPPIRDD

-5432 ELTGVKYDDSGAY
+5432 ELTEVKYHDSGTY

-5455 ASTQCVLEVFNKNR
+5455 ASTRCVLEVFNKNR
-5469 TDPAVPMFVFGL
+5469 TDPAVPTFVFGL
-5481 PTTIEAVDSIILSAQ
+5481 PTTMEAVDSIVLSAQ

-5501 PVKVQWFRDGIQL
+5501 PVKAEWFRDGIQL

-5523 TDHDGKLELRIACVT
+5523 TDHDGNLELRIACVT

-5550 NDTGTV
+5550 NGTGTI
-5556 ESRCE
+5556 ESRCD
-5561 VNVVEREHNDTGME
+5561 VNVVERKHNDTRME

-5616 PKITWLRDGLK
+5616 PRITWLRDGLK

-5662 LLAANPHGQV
+5662 LLAANPHGQI

-5684 HCKKKMENG
+5684 HCKKKMVNG
-5693 TNHATVERLP
+5693 TNYATVERLP

-5718 SITFECKLNI
+5718 SVTFECKLNI

-5740 KLVRLGKQIKSQ
+5740 KLVRLSKQIKSQ

-5775 CTAYNELGQDSTS
+5775 CTAFNELGQDSTS
-5788 ARLIFLSDSQNTAKV
+5788 ARLILLSNSQETTKI
-5803 PQSNGQQNTM
+5803 PQSNGQQKTM
-5813 LGSPILAGESNDRC
+5813 IGSPILAGESNDRG

-5880 SRMRIRED
+5880 SRIRIRED
-5888 DDYRSLEI
+5888 DDYRSMEI
-5896 CDVTSDDAGLYR
+5896 CDVTTDDAGLYR

-5954 GENFTLSCDI
+5954 GENFTLSCEI
-5964 RGNSMS
+5964 RGNPMS
-5970 DVTWYKNDVEVK
+5970 DVTWYKNNVEVK

-5999 ISNLESADTGV
+5999 ICNLESADTGV
-6010 YTCVARCDSGVT
+6010 YTCVARCESGVT

-6031 DTKPGTDSYL
+6031 DTKLGTDSCL
-6041 QPPIFVEGLVP
+6041 KPPIFVQGLVP
-6052 KRTADEGEPV
+6052 KRTVDEGEPV
-6062 QLTVRLQGA
+6062 QLTVKLQGA
-6071 VPMNASWFK
+6071 VPMNATWFK
-6080 NDVLLPDCVDFEYV
+6080 NDVPVPDCADFEYLMT
-6094 VAEDRGEFGLSIIDP
+6094 EDRGEFGLSITDP
-6109 FVKDSGVY
+6109 FVKDSGIY
-6117 SCKVANSFGQ
+6117 SCKVANTFGQ

-6135 INEMSCGNE
+6135 INEMSCENQMPMVIE
-6144 LNNNLHDVGKKITCD
+6144 LNNNMQDIEEKTASD
-6159 TPVNNKVPLPASILS
+6159 FPVNTKTALPASILS
-6174 GPSDTTVLR
+6174 GPSDTTVFR
-6183 GAKVV
+6183 GDKVV
-6188 LKTSYQGD
+6188 LKTAYRGN
-6196 PEPCVQWLRA
+6196 PEPRVQWLRA
-6206 GKVLESDAHVCITN
+6206 GKVLESDAHLCITN
-6220 ERGVSCLTI
+6220 ENGESSLTI

-6271 VSVLETSA
+6271 VSVSETSA

-6476 EKDCILFMRQICE
+6476 EKDCILFTKQICE

-6672 LGRMAIL
+6672 LGRMATL
-6679 SAASRRSGGGGG
+6679 SAASRRGVVGGSSAGTGGGGM
-6691 AEPTDGNGTRCILQ
+6691 TDGNGARCILQ

-6713 EEDSIGESP
+6713 EEESTSEPP
-6722 SEEQKMTTT
+6722 SEGQETTIT
-6731 ETTKSGSGHKACDDR
+6731 ETIKSGSGHRVCDDR

-6751 SECPS
+6751 SECLS
-6756 VASPTAMLVRP
+6756 VSSPISMLVRP
-6767 PECPSAVSEETPL
+6767 PDCPSAISEETPTV
-6780 ASNRDHSPPPP
+6780 SNRDCSPPPP
-6791 TRRSTPPITD
+6791 IRSSPPLITGRPSSPVTRRTYS
-6801 RSSTP
+6801 P
-6806 ATIHSSSPTTIRSS
+6806 ATRYPSSPTTCRSSSSTTNGSS
-6820 SPATIRP
+6820 SPATRGP
-6827 SSPTTTRHF
+6827 SSLKTHPRSPLPRNRHDTIHPVHDVPLSTGTGVSGQCKTNRMIF
-6836 SPAIIRSSSP
+6836 DGGRRDGSASSAGKSGTGG
-6846 VTKRSSSPATIRAS
+6846 VQRKETIRVQTADNFKK
-6860 SPATIRPSS
+6860 AV
-6869 PATMRR
+6869 A
-6875 SSPATI
+6875 
-6881 RPSSPA
+6881 
-6887 TIRRSSPATIRLLL
+6887 
-6901 LLLVVR
+6901 
-6907 FLQ
+6907 FWKQ